1 MLRSVTKLI
10 FAFSFIIAQWSSD
23 SSQNTLIESAR
34 QSQLSPLVEV
44 AVDGST
50 YIAWGDRRNTPSY
63 DYRIKRLD
71 FSGNIFESYTLSNQH
86 SSSAAG
92 NLKAL
97 ESDSEHGVFVLWE
110 QITNN
115 RDELRLQH
123 INSTLDVNGLV
134 FDDNGLVLSG
144 FECDRK
150 NGSLAVIDR
159 DNAIVS
165 FTTSSCAGN
174 NATDYGNAYVQKIS
188 SGAKAWG
195 NNGKLAAPRNTN
207 GNDVLDTKVVA
218 GPLGGAFILFSQN
231 TTSDNS
237 LRINYVD
244 AQGNF
249 TEGLSYPSGLG
260 LGNLYNKNNWEMDAA
275 FDGMVGLYV
284 VWRNSSNKIVLQHIN
299 LINNSLALTHVSPV
313 EVFSSTASY
322 VYPKI
327 AVPNSITKDRGVF
340 IAFYDYDTLANK
352 YGLFAKY
359 MNRNHGGLGN
369 LFTVST
375 NAASLNPT
383 ARQLHDLDVTLFD
396 REAFVT
402 WIGKEG
408 DLLTRK
414 IFVNTSGQIDSTTP
428 EIIVHDKSGV
438 AGRGTP
444 GAYSASHDRIGG
456 LTVAWQQDR
465 GNNLSS
471 DIFAQQLGNGAVLGV
486 NGNLLADIDDAQI
499 IEDQDFSVVFDFN
512 LITPLRPFINLL
524 PVLSDSTVTTSIL
537 ADTLSIDFPDDWN
550 GALMVN
556 LIADWIDLPLLSSNM
571 PTASILADTLSI
583 DLNDTTRFTI
593 NVAPTQDPPQAFEWA
608 SAAVDSINITQL
620 NTLDSYTLEWTESAD
635 VDKDTIDYIIYATI
649 GQYPSEEVDDTTG
662 LSYPILYQEIAE
674 EAFRNAPG
682 NNATIRFSVWAHDG
696 TDSLKIGGEDR
707 VLYVNRYEYLDVE
720 DNTIPSDFALHVNY
734 PNPFNPT
741 TQIRFD
747 LPYKIDVSIFIYNI
761 LGQKVKVF
769 SLPNSPGGT
778 HTITWNATNQIGQPL
793 SAGVYLY
800 QMISED
806 FVKTRKMILLK

>member
-1 MLRSVTKLI
+1 MLRNVTKLT
-10 FAFSFIIAQWSSD
+10 FAISFVFTQWSRD
-23 SSQNTLIESAR
+23 SSQNTLIESAIQI
-34 QSQLSPLVEV
+34 QSTPLVQV
-44 AVDGST
+44 ALDGST
-50 YIAWGDRRNTPSY
+50 YIAWGDRRNTPFY

-71 FSGNIFESYTLSNQH
+71 FSGNVFESYTLSNQH

-92 NLKAL
+92 NLEAL
-97 ESDSEHGVFVLWE
+97 ESDTEQGVFILWE

-123 INSTLDVNGLV
+123 VNSTLNANGMV
-134 FDDNGLVLSG
+134 FNDNGLTLSD

-165 FTTSSCAGN
+165 FTTSSCAGS
-174 NATDYGNAYVQKIS
+174 NATDYGNAYVQKITLGS
-188 SGAKAWG
+188 RAWG
-195 NNGKLAAPRNTN
+195 SDGKLAAPRNTN
-207 GNDVLDTKVVA
+207 GNDVLDTKA
-218 GPLGGAFILFSQN
+218 IPGPQGGAFIIFSQN

-237 LRINYVD
+237 LRINFVD

-275 FDGMVGLYV
+275 FDGMVGVYV

-299 LINNSLALTHVSPV
+299 LINNSLELTHVSPV

-327 AVPNSITKDRGVF
+327 AVPNSLTKDRGVF
-340 IAFYDYDTLANK
+340 IAFYDYDMSANK

-359 MNRNHGGLGN
+359 MDKSDGALGN

-375 NAASLNPT
+375 NASSPNPT

-396 REAFVT
+396 KEAFVT

-428 EIIVHDKSGV
+428 ETIVHDKSGV
-438 AGRGTP
+438 AGRSTP

-456 LTVAWQQDR
+456 LTVTWQQDR

-486 NGNLLADIDDAQI
+486 NGNLLADINDAQI

-512 LITPLRPFINLL
+512 LTTPLRPFINLL
-524 PVLSDSTVTTSIL
+524 TVLSDNTVTASIL
-537 ADTLSIDFPDDWN
+537 VDTLSIDFPDDWN
-550 GALMVN
+550 GDLMVD
-556 LIADWIDLPLLSSNM
+556 LIADWIDLPL
-571 PTASILADTLSI
+571 P
-583 DLNDTTRFTI
+583 NDTTRFTI
-593 NVAPTQDPPQAFEWA
+593 NVSPTQDPPRAFEWVSA
-608 SAAVDSINITQL
+608 SVDSINITQL
-620 NTLDSYTLEWTESAD
+620 NILDNFTLEWTESAD
-635 VDKDTIDYIIYATI
+635 VDQDTIDYIVYANV
-649 GQYPSEEVDDTTG
+649 GQYSKEEIYDTTG
-662 LSYPILYQEIAE
+662 LSYPIPYQDIAE
-674 EAFRNAPG
+674 EAFRDVPG
-682 NNATIRFSVWAHDG
+682 NNATIRFSVWAYDG
-696 TDSLKIGGEDR
+696 TDSLKISGDDR
-707 VLYVNRYEYLDVE
+707 VLYVNRYEYLKLE
-720 DNTIPSDFALHVNY
+720 ENGIPSSFALHDNY
-734 PNPFNPT
+734 PNPFNPK
-741 TQIRFD
+741 TQIRFN
-747 LPYKIDVSIFIYNI
+747 LPQRNNVNITIYNM

-769 SLPNSPGGT
+769 SMINTPAGT
-778 HTITWNATNQIGQPL
+778 HSITWNAANQNGQPL

-800 QMISED
+800 QMISKD
-806 FVKTRKMILLK
+806 FVQTRKMVLLK

>member
-1 MLRSVTKLI
+1 MFKNVVKLSVAI
-10 FAFSFIIAQWSSD
+10 SFVFAQWTSD
-23 SSQNTLIESAR
+23 STQNTLIESAL
-34 QSQLSPLVEV
+34 QSQLSPFVQV
-44 AVDGST
+44 AGDGTT
-50 YIAWGDRRNTPSY
+50 YIAWGDRRNTPNF

-71 FSGNIFESYTLSNQH
+71 FSGNVFESYTLSNQH

-92 NLKAL
+92 NLEAL
-97 ESDSEHGVFVLWE
+97 ESDTEHGVFVLWE

-123 INSTLDVNGLV
+123 VNSTLDANGTVFDNSGLV
-134 FDDNGLVLSG
+134 VSG

-165 FTTSSCAGN
+165 FTTSSCAGS
-174 NATDYGNAYVQKIS
+174 NATDYGNAYVQKIN
-188 SGAKAWG
+188 SGTKDWG
-195 NNGKLAAPRNTN
+195 GNGILAAPRNTN
-207 GNDVLDTKVVA
+207 GNNVLDTKA
-218 GPLGGAFILFSQN
+218 IPGPQGGAFILFSQN

-237 LRINYVD
+237 LRINFVD

-249 TEGLSYPSGLG
+249 TEGLSYPSGIG

-275 FDGMVGLYV
+275 FDGMVGVYV
-284 VWRNSSNKIVLQHIN
+284 VWRNSSNKMVLQHIN
-299 LINNSLALTHVSPV
+299 LINNRLMLTHVSPV
-313 EVFSSTASY
+313 EVFPSTASY

-327 AVPNSITKDRGVF
+327 AVPNSLTKDRGLF
-340 IAFYDYDTLANK
+340 IAFYDYDTSANK

-359 MNRNHGGLGN
+359 LDKADGTLSN

-375 NAASLNPT
+375 NASSLNPA

-396 REAFVT
+396 KEAFVT

-428 EIIVHDKSGV
+428 ETIVHDKSGV
-438 AGRGTP
+438 AGRSTP

-456 LTVAWQQDR
+456 LTVTWQQDR

-471 DIFAQQLGNGAVLGV
+471 DIFAQQLSNEAVLGV

-512 LITPLRPFINLL
+512 LSPALRPFISLL
-524 PVLSDSTVTTSIL
+524 PVLSDSAVTASIL
-537 ADTLSIDFPDDWN
+537 ADTLSIDFPNDWN
-550 GALMVN
+550 GDLMVD
-556 LIADWIDLPLLSSNM
+556 LIGDWIDLSLP
-571 PTASILADTLSI
+571 
-583 DLNDTTRFTI
+583 NDTTRFTI
-593 NVAPTQDPPQAFEWA
+593 SVAPIQDPPRAFDWV
-608 SAAVDSINITQL
+608 SVSLDSINITQL
-620 NTLDSYTLEWTESAD
+620 NAQDNFLLEWTESAD
-635 VDKDTIDYIIYATI
+635 VDQDTIEYIVYAKV
-649 GQYPSEEVDDTTG
+649 GQYPLEEIYDTTS
-662 LSYPILYQEIAE
+662 LSYPIPYQDIAV
-674 EAFRNAPG
+674 EAFRNVPG
-682 NNATIRFSVWAHDG
+682 NNATIRFSVWAYDG
-696 TDSLKIGGEDR
+696 TDSLKINGEDR
-707 VLYVNRYEYLDVE
+707 VLYVNRYEYLQV
-720 DNTIPSDFALHVNY
+720 DNNGIPNAFALHGNY

-747 LPYKIDVSIFIYNI
+747 LPYRGNVNIHIYNM

-769 SLPNSPGGT
+769 SMPNTPPGR
-778 HTITWNATNQIGQPL
+778 HAITWNGTNQKGQAL

>member
-1 MLRSVTKLI
+1 MFKNVVKLSVAI
-10 FAFSFIIAQWSSD
+10 SFVFAQWTSD
-23 SSQNTLIESAR
+23 STQNTLIESAL
-34 QSQLSPLVEV
+34 QSQLSPFVQV
-44 AVDGST
+44 ASDGST
-50 YIAWGDRRNTPSY
+50 YIAWGDRRNTPNF

-71 FSGNIFESYTLSNQH
+71 FSGNVFESYTLSNQH

-92 NLKAL
+92 NLETL
-97 ESDSEHGVFVLWE
+97 ESDTEHGVFVLWE

-123 INSTLDVNGLV
+123 VNSTLDANGTVFDNSGLV
-134 FDDNGLVLSG
+134 VSG

-165 FTTSSCAGN
+165 FTTSSCAGS
-174 NATDYGNAYVQKIS
+174 NATDYGNAYVQKIN
-188 SGAKAWG
+188 SGTKDWG
-195 NNGKLAAPRNTN
+195 GNGILAAPRNTN
-207 GNDVLDTKVVA
+207 GNNVLDTKA
-218 GPLGGAFILFSQN
+218 IPGPQGGAFILFSQN

-237 LRINYVD
+237 LRINFVD

-249 TEGLSYPSGLG
+249 TEGLSYPSGIG

-275 FDGMVGLYV
+275 FDGMVGVYV
-284 VWRNSSNKIVLQHIN
+284 VWRNSSNKMVLQHIN
-299 LINNSLALTHVSPV
+299 LINNRLVLTHVSPV
-313 EVFSSTASY
+313 EVFPSTASY

-327 AVPNSITKDRGVF
+327 AVPNSLTKDRGLF
-340 IAFYDYDTLANK
+340 IAFYDYDTSANK

-359 MNRNHGGLGN
+359 LDKADGTLSN

-375 NAASLNPT
+375 NASSLNPA

-396 REAFVT
+396 KEAFVT

-428 EIIVHDKSGV
+428 ETIVHDKSGV
-438 AGRGTP
+438 AGRSTP
-444 GAYSASHDRIGG
+444 GAYNASHDRIGG
-456 LTVAWQQDR
+456 LTVTWQQDR

-471 DIFAQQLGNGAVLGV
+471 DIFAQQLSNEAVLGV

-512 LITPLRPFINLL
+512 LSPALRPFISLL
-524 PVLSDSTVTTSIL
+524 PVLSDSAVTASIL
-537 ADTLSIDFPDDWN
+537 ADTLSIDFPNDWN
-550 GALMVN
+550 GDLMVD
-556 LIADWIDLPLLSSNM
+556 LIGDWIDLSLP
-571 PTASILADTLSI
+571 
-583 DLNDTTRFTI
+583 NDTTRFTI
-593 NVAPTQDPPQAFEWA
+593 SVAPTQDPPRAFEWV
-608 SAAVDSINITQL
+608 SVSLDSINITQL
-620 NTLDSYTLEWTESAD
+620 NAQDNFLLEWTESAD
-635 VDKDTIDYIIYATI
+635 VDQDTIEYIVYAKV
-649 GQYPSEEVDDTTG
+649 GQYPLEEIYDTTS
-662 LSYPILYQEIAE
+662 LSYPIPYRDIAV
-674 EAFRNAPG
+674 EAFRNVPG
-682 NNATIRFSVWAHDG
+682 NNATIRFSVWAYDG
-696 TDSLKIGGEDR
+696 TDSLKINGEDR
-707 VLYVNRYEYLDVE
+707 VLYVNRYEYLQL
-720 DNTIPSDFALHVNY
+720 DNNGIPNAFALHGNY

-747 LPYKIDVSIFIYNI
+747 LPYRGNVNIHIYNM

-769 SLPNSPGGT
+769 SMPNTPPGR
-778 HTITWNATNQIGQPL
+778 HAITWNGTNQKGQAL

>member
-1 MLRSVTKLI
+1 MFKNVVKLSVAI
-10 FAFSFIIAQWSSD
+10 SFVFAQWTSD
-23 SSQNTLIESAR
+23 STQNTLIESAL
-34 QSQLSPLVEV
+34 QSQLSPFVQV
-44 AVDGST
+44 ASDGST
-50 YIAWGDRRNTPSY
+50 YIAWGDRRNTPNF

-71 FSGNIFESYTLSNQH
+71 FSGNVFESYTLSNQH

-92 NLKAL
+92 NLEAL
-97 ESDSEHGVFVLWE
+97 ESDTEHGVFVLWE

-123 INSTLDVNGLV
+123 VNSTLDANGTVFDNSGLV
-134 FDDNGLVLSG
+134 VSG

-165 FTTSSCAGN
+165 FTTSSCAGS
-174 NATDYGNAYVQKIS
+174 NATDYGNAYVQKIN
-188 SGAKAWG
+188 SGTKDWG
-195 NNGKLAAPRNTN
+195 GNGILAAPRNTN
-207 GNDVLDTKVVA
+207 GNNVLDTKA
-218 GPLGGAFILFSQN
+218 IPGPQGGAFILFSQN

-237 LRINYVD
+237 LRINFVD

-249 TEGLSYPSGLG
+249 TEGLSYPSGIG

-275 FDGMVGLYV
+275 FDGMVGVYV
-284 VWRNSSNKIVLQHIN
+284 VWRNSSNKMVLQHIN
-299 LINNSLALTHVSPV
+299 LINNRLVLTHVSPV
-313 EVFSSTASY
+313 EVFPSTASY

-327 AVPNSITKDRGVF
+327 AVPNSLTKDRGLF
-340 IAFYDYDTLANK
+340 IAFYDYDTSANK

-359 MNRNHGGLGN
+359 LDKADGTLSN
-369 LFTVST
+369 LFTVSA
-375 NAASLNPT
+375 NASSLNPA

-396 REAFVT
+396 KEAFVT

-438 AGRGTP
+438 AGRSTP
-444 GAYSASHDRIGG
+444 GAYNASHDRIGG
-456 LTVAWQQDR
+456 LTVTWQQDR

-471 DIFAQQLGNGAVLGV
+471 DIFAQQLSNEAVLGV
-486 NGNLLADIDDAQI
+486 NGNLLSDIDDAQI

-512 LITPLRPFINLL
+512 LSPALRPFISLL
-524 PVLSDSTVTTSIL
+524 PVLSDSAVTASIL
-537 ADTLSIDFPDDWN
+537 ADTLSIDFPNDWN
-550 GALMVN
+550 GDLMVD
-556 LIADWIDLPLLSSNM
+556 LIGDWIDLSLP
-571 PTASILADTLSI
+571 
-583 DLNDTTRFTI
+583 NDTTRFTI
-593 NVAPTQDPPQAFEWA
+593 SVAPTQDPPRAFEWV
-608 SAAVDSINITQL
+608 SVSLDSINITQL
-620 NTLDSYTLEWTESAD
+620 NAQDNFLLEWTESAD
-635 VDKDTIDYIIYATI
+635 VDQDTIEYIVYAKV
-649 GQYPSEEVDDTTG
+649 GQYSLEEIYDTTS
-662 LSYPILYQEIAE
+662 LSLPIPYRDIAV
-674 EAFRNAPG
+674 EAFRNVPG
-682 NNATIRFSVWAHDG
+682 NNATIRFSVWAYDG
-696 TDSLKIGGEDR
+696 TDSLKINGEDR
-707 VLYVNRYEYLDVE
+707 VLYVNRYEYLQVD
-720 DNTIPSDFALHVNY
+720 DNGIPNAFALHGNY

-747 LPYKIDVSIFIYNI
+747 LPYRSNVNIHIYNM

-769 SLPNSPGGT
+769 SMPNTPPGR
-778 HTITWNATNQIGQPL
+778 HAITWNGTNQKGQAL

>member
-1 MLRSVTKLI
+1 MFKNVVKLSVAI
-10 FAFSFIIAQWSSD
+10 SFVFAQWTSD
-23 SSQNTLIESAR
+23 STQNTLIESAL
-34 QSQLSPLVEV
+34 QSQLSPFVQV
-44 AVDGST
+44 ASDGST
-50 YIAWGDRRNTPSY
+50 YIAWGDRRNTPNF

-71 FSGNIFESYTLSNQH
+71 FSGNVFESYTLSNQH

-92 NLKAL
+92 NLEAL
-97 ESDSEHGVFVLWE
+97 ESDTEHGVFVLWE

-123 INSTLDVNGLV
+123 VNSTLDANGTVFDNSGLV
-134 FDDNGLVLSG
+134 VSG

-165 FTTSSCAGN
+165 FTTSSCAGS
-174 NATDYGNAYVQKIS
+174 NATDYGNAYVQKIN
-188 SGAKAWG
+188 SGTKDWG
-195 NNGKLAAPRNTN
+195 GNGILAAPRNTN
-207 GNDVLDTKVVA
+207 GNNVLDTKA
-218 GPLGGAFILFSQN
+218 IPGPQGGAFILFSQN

-237 LRINYVD
+237 LRINFVD

-249 TEGLSYPSGLG
+249 TEGLSYPSGIG

-275 FDGMVGLYV
+275 FDGMVGVYV
-284 VWRNSSNKIVLQHIN
+284 VWRNSSNKMVLQHIN
-299 LINNSLALTHVSPV
+299 LINNRLVLTHVSPV
-313 EVFSSTASY
+313 EVFPSTASY

-327 AVPNSITKDRGVF
+327 AVPNSLTKDRGLF
-340 IAFYDYDTLANK
+340 IAFYDYDTSANK

-359 MNRNHGGLGN
+359 LDKADGTLSN

-375 NAASLNPT
+375 NASSLNPA

-396 REAFVT
+396 KEAFVT

-428 EIIVHDKSGV
+428 ETIVHDKSGV
-438 AGRGTP
+438 AGRSTP
-444 GAYSASHDRIGG
+444 GAYNASHDRIGG
-456 LTVAWQQDR
+456 LTVTWQQDR

-471 DIFAQQLGNGAVLGV
+471 DIFAQQLSNEAVLGV

-512 LITPLRPFINLL
+512 LSPALRPFISLL
-524 PVLSDSTVTTSIL
+524 PVLSDSAVTASIL
-537 ADTLSIDFPDDWN
+537 ADTLSIDFPNDWN
-550 GALMVN
+550 GDLMVD
-556 LIADWIDLPLLSSNM
+556 LIGDWIDLSLP
-571 PTASILADTLSI
+571 
-583 DLNDTTRFTI
+583 NDTTRFTI
-593 NVAPTQDPPQAFEWA
+593 SVAPTQDPPRAFEWV
-608 SAAVDSINITQL
+608 SVSLDSINITQL
-620 NTLDSYTLEWTESAD
+620 NAQDNFLLEWTESAD
-635 VDKDTIDYIIYATI
+635 VDQDTIEYIVYAKV
-649 GQYPSEEVDDTTG
+649 GQYPLEEIYDTTS
-662 LSYPILYQEIAE
+662 LSLPIPYRDIAV
-674 EAFRNAPG
+674 EAFRNVPG
-682 NNATIRFSVWAHDG
+682 NNATIRFSVWAYDG
-696 TDSLKIGGEDR
+696 TDSLKINGEDR
-707 VLYVNRYEYLDVE
+707 VLYVNRYEYLQVD
-720 DNTIPSDFALHVNY
+720 DNGIPNAFALHGNY

-747 LPYKIDVSIFIYNI
+747 LPYRGNVNIHIYNM

-769 SLPNSPGGT
+769 SMPNTPPGR
-778 HTITWNATNQIGQPL
+778 HAITWNGTNQKGQAL

>member
-1 MLRSVTKLI
+1 MFKNVVKLSVAI
-10 FAFSFIIAQWSSD
+10 SFVFAQWTSD
-23 SSQNTLIESAR
+23 STQNTLIESAL
-34 QSQLSPLVEV
+34 QSQLSPFVQV
-44 AVDGST
+44 ASDGST
-50 YIAWGDRRNTPSY
+50 YIAWGDRRNNPNF

-71 FSGNIFESYTLSNQH
+71 FSGNVFESYTLSNQH

-92 NLKAL
+92 NLEAL
-97 ESDSEHGVFVLWE
+97 ESDTEHGVFVLWE

-123 INSTLDVNGLV
+123 VNSTLDANGTVFDNSGLV
-134 FDDNGLVLSG
+134 VSG

-165 FTTSSCAGN
+165 FTTSSCAGS
-174 NATDYGNAYVQKIS
+174 NATDYGNAYVQKIN
-188 SGAKAWG
+188 SGTKDWG
-195 NNGKLAAPRNTN
+195 GNGILAAPRNTN
-207 GNDVLDTKVVA
+207 GNNVLDTKA
-218 GPLGGAFILFSQN
+218 IPGPQGGAFILFSQN

-237 LRINYVD
+237 LRINFVD

-249 TEGLSYPSGLG
+249 TEGLSYPSGIG

-275 FDGMVGLYV
+275 FDGMVGVYV
-284 VWRNSSNKIVLQHIN
+284 VWRNSSNKMVLQHIN
-299 LINNSLALTHVSPV
+299 LINNRLVLTHVSPV
-313 EVFSSTASY
+313 EVFPSTASY

-327 AVPNSITKDRGVF
+327 AVPNSLTKDRGLF
-340 IAFYDYDTLANK
+340 IAFYDYDTSANK

-359 MNRNHGGLGN
+359 LDKADGTLSN
-369 LFTVST
+369 LFTVSA
-375 NAASLNPT
+375 NASSLNPA

-396 REAFVT
+396 KEAFVT
-402 WIGKEG
+402 WISKEG

-428 EIIVHDKSGV
+428 ETIVHDKSGV
-438 AGRGTP
+438 AGRSTP
-444 GAYSASHDRIGG
+444 GAYNASHDRIGG
-456 LTVAWQQDR
+456 LTVTWQQDR

-471 DIFAQQLGNGAVLGV
+471 DIFAQQLSNEAVLGV

-512 LITPLRPFINLL
+512 LSPALRPFISLL
-524 PVLSDSTVTTSIL
+524 PVLSDSAVTASIL
-537 ADTLSIDFPDDWN
+537 ADTLSIDFPNDWN
-550 GALMVN
+550 GDLMVD
-556 LIADWIDLPLLSSNM
+556 LIGDWIDLSLP
-571 PTASILADTLSI
+571 
-583 DLNDTTRFTI
+583 NDTTRFTI
-593 NVAPTQDPPQAFEWA
+593 SVAPTQDPPRAFEWV
-608 SAAVDSINITQL
+608 SVSLDSINITQL
-620 NTLDSYTLEWTESAD
+620 NAQDNFLLEWTESAD
-635 VDKDTIDYIIYATI
+635 VDQDTIEYIIYAKV
-649 GQYPSEEVDDTTG
+649 GQYPLEEIYDTTS
-662 LSYPILYQEIAE
+662 LSYPIPYRDIAV
-674 EAFRNAPG
+674 EAFRNVPG
-682 NNATIRFSVWAHDG
+682 NNATIRFSVWAYDG
-696 TDSLKIGGEDR
+696 TDSLKINGEDR
-707 VLYVNRYEYLDVE
+707 VLYVNRYEYLQVD
-720 DNTIPSDFALHVNY
+720 DNGIPNAFALHGNY

-747 LPYKIDVSIFIYNI
+747 LPYRGNVNIHIYNM

-769 SLPNSPGGT
+769 SMPNTPPGR
-778 HTITWNATNQIGQPL
+778 HAITWNGTNQKGQAL

>member
-1 MLRSVTKLI
+1 MFKNVVKLSVAI
-10 FAFSFIIAQWSSD
+10 SFVFAQWTSD
-23 SSQNTLIESAR
+23 STQNTLIESAL
-34 QSQLSPLVEV
+34 QSQLSPFVQV
-44 AVDGST
+44 ASDGST
-50 YIAWGDRRNTPSY
+50 YIAWGDRRNTPNF

-71 FSGNIFESYTLSNQH
+71 FSGNVFESYTLSNQH

-92 NLKAL
+92 NLEAL
-97 ESDSEHGVFVLWE
+97 ESDTEHGVFVLWE

-123 INSTLDVNGLV
+123 VNSTLDANGTVFDNSGLV
-134 FDDNGLVLSG
+134 VSG

-165 FTTSSCAGN
+165 FTTSSCAGS
-174 NATDYGNAYVQKIS
+174 NATDYGNAYVQKIN
-188 SGAKAWG
+188 SGTKDWG
-195 NNGKLAAPRNTN
+195 GNGILAASRNTN
-207 GNDVLDTKVVA
+207 GNNVLDTKA
-218 GPLGGAFILFSQN
+218 IPGPQGGAFILFSQN

-237 LRINYVD
+237 LRINFVD

-249 TEGLSYPSGLG
+249 SEGLSYPSGIG

-284 VWRNSSNKIVLQHIN
+284 VWRNSSNKMVLQHIN
-299 LINNSLALTHVSPV
+299 LINNRLVLTHVSPV
-313 EVFSSTASY
+313 EVFPSTASY

-327 AVPNSITKDRGVF
+327 AVPNSLTKDRGLF
-340 IAFYDYDTLANK
+340 IAFYDYDTSANK

-359 MNRNHGGLGN
+359 LDKADGTLSN

-375 NAASLNPT
+375 NASSLNPA

-396 REAFVT
+396 KEAFVT

-428 EIIVHDKSGV
+428 ETIVHDKSGV
-438 AGRGTP
+438 AGRSTP
-444 GAYSASHDRIGG
+444 GAYNSSHDRIGG
-456 LTVAWQQDR
+456 LTVTWQQDR

-471 DIFAQQLGNGAVLGV
+471 DIFAQQLSNEAVLGV

-512 LITPLRPFINLL
+512 LSPALRPFISLL
-524 PVLSDSTVTTSIL
+524 PVLSDSAVTASIL
-537 ADTLSIDFPDDWN
+537 ADTLSIDFPNDWN
-550 GALMVN
+550 GDLMVD
-556 LIADWIDLPLLSSNM
+556 LIGDWIDLSLP
-571 PTASILADTLSI
+571 
-583 DLNDTTRFTI
+583 NDTTRFTI
-593 NVAPTQDPPQAFEWA
+593 SVAPTQDPPRAFEWV
-608 SAAVDSINITQL
+608 SVSLDSINITQL
-620 NTLDSYTLEWTESAD
+620 NAQDNFLLEWTESAD
-635 VDKDTIDYIIYATI
+635 VDQDTIEYIVYAKV
-649 GQYPSEEVDDTTG
+649 GQYPFEEIYDTTS
-662 LSYPILYQEIAE
+662 LSYPIPYQDIAL
-674 EAFRNAPG
+674 EAFRNVPG
-682 NNATIRFSVWAHDG
+682 NNATIRFSVWAYDG
-696 TDSLKIGGEDR
+696 TDSLKINGEDR
-707 VLYVNRYEYLDVE
+707 VLYVNRYEYLQVD
-720 DNTIPSDFALHVNY
+720 DNGIPNAFALHGNY

-747 LPYKIDVSIFIYNI
+747 LPYRGNVNIHIYNM

-769 SLPNSPGGT
+769 SMPNTPPGR
-778 HTITWNATNQIGQPL
+778 HAITWNGTNQKGQAL

>member
-1 MLRSVTKLI
+1 MLRNVTKLT
-10 FAFSFIIAQWSSD
+10 FAISIVFTQWSSD
-23 SSQNTLIESAR
+23 SSQNTIIESAIQI
-34 QSQLSPLVEV
+34 QSTPLVQV
-44 AVDGST
+44 ALDGST
-50 YIAWGDRRNTPSY
+50 YIAWGDRRNTPIY

-71 FSGNIFESYTLSNQH
+71 FSGNVFESYTLSNQH

-92 NLKAL
+92 NLEAL
-97 ESDSEHGVFVLWE
+97 ESDTENGVFILWE

-123 INSTLDVNGLV
+123 VNSTLNANGMV
-134 FDDNGLVLSG
+134 FDDNGLKLSD

-165 FTTSSCAGN
+165 FTTSSCAGS
-174 NATDYGNAYVQKIS
+174 NATDYGNAYVQKINLGS
-188 SGAKAWG
+188 RAWG
-195 NNGKLAAPRNTN
+195 SVGKLAAPRNTN
-207 GNDVLDTKVVA
+207 GNDVLDTKA
-218 GPLGGAFILFSQN
+218 IPGPQGGAFILFSQN

-249 TEGLSYPSGLG
+249 TEGLNYPSGLG

-275 FDGMVGLYV
+275 FDGMVGVYV

-299 LINNSLALTHVSPV
+299 LINNSLVLTHVSPV

-327 AVPNSITKDRGVF
+327 AVPNSLTKDRGVF
-340 IAFYDYDTLANK
+340 IVFYDYDTSANK

-359 MNRNHGGLGN
+359 MDKSDGALGN

-375 NAASLNPT
+375 NASSLNPT

-396 REAFVT
+396 KEAFVT

-414 IFVNTSGQIDSTTP
+414 IFINTSGQIDSTTP
-428 EIIVHDKSGV
+428 ETIVHDKSGA
-438 AGRGTP
+438 AGRSTP

-456 LTVAWQQDR
+456 LTVTWQQDR

-486 NGNLLADIDDAQI
+486 NGNLLADINDAQI

-512 LITPLRPFINLL
+512 LTTPLRPFINLL
-524 PVLSDSTVTTSIL
+524 PVLSDNTVTASIL
-537 ADTLSIDFPDDWN
+537 ADTLSFDFPNDWN
-550 GALMVN
+550 GNLMVD
-556 LIADWIDLPLLSSNM
+556 LIADWIDLPL
-571 PTASILADTLSI
+571 P
-583 DLNDTTRFTI
+583 NDTTRFTI
-593 NVAPTQDPPQAFEWA
+593 NVTPTQDPPRAFEWLSA
-608 SAAVDSINITQL
+608 SVDSINITQQ
-620 NTLDSYTLEWTESAD
+620 NALDNFTLEWTESAD
-635 VDKDTIDYIIYATI
+635 VDQDTIEYIIYANV
-649 GQYPSEEVDDTTG
+649 GQYSKEEIYDTTG
-662 LSYPILYQEIAE
+662 LSYPLPYQDIAE
-674 EAFRNAPG
+674 EAFRNVPG

-696 TDSLKIGGEDR
+696 TDSLKISGDDR
-707 VLYVNRYEYLDVE
+707 VLYVNRYEYLE
-720 DNTIPSDFALHVNY
+720 LENNGIPSSFALHDNY
-734 PNPFNPT
+734 PNPFNPK

-747 LPYKIDVSIFIYNI
+747 LPQRNNVNINIYNM

-769 SLPNSPGGT
+769 SMINIPAGT
-778 HTITWNATNQIGQPL
+778 HAITWNAANQNGQPL
-793 SAGVYLY
+793 SAGVYIY
-800 QMISED
+800 QMISKD
-806 FVKTRKMILLK
+806 FVKTRKMVLLK

>member
-123 INSTLDVNGLV
+123 VNSTVDANGLV

-174 NATDYGNAYVQKIS
+174 NATNYGNAYVQKIS
-188 SGAKAWG
+188 AGAKQWG
-195 NNGKLAAPRNTN
+195 NDGKLAAPRNTN
-207 GNDVLDTKVVA
+207 GNDVLNTKVVA

-237 LRINYVD
+237 LRINFVD

-299 LINNSLALTHVSPV
+299 LINNSLVLTHQSPV

-327 AVPNSITKDRGVF
+327 GVPNSLTKDRGLF
-340 IAFYDYDTLANK
+340 IAFYDYDTSTNK

-359 MNRNHGGLGN
+359 LDKADGTLGN

-383 ARQLHDLDVTLFD
+383 ARQLHDLDVTLLD
-396 REAFVT
+396 KEAFVT

-428 EIIVHDKSGV
+428 ETIIHDKSGV
-438 AGRGTP
+438 VGRGTP
-444 GAYSASHDRIGG
+444 GAYSTSHDRIGG

-499 IEDQDFSVVFDFN
+499 IEDQDFSVVFDFS
-512 LITPLRPFINLL
+512 LMSVLRPFINLL
-524 PVLSDSTVTTSIL
+524 PVLSDSAVTASVI
-537 ADTLSIDFPDDWN
+537 ADTLLIDFPENWN
-550 GALMVN
+550 GDLMVDF
-556 LIADWIDLPLLSSNM
+556 IADWIDLPL
-571 PTASILADTLSI
+571 P
-583 DLNDTTRFTI
+583 NDTTRFTV
-593 NVAPTQDPPQAFEWA
+593 NVTPTQDPPQAFEWA

-620 NTLDSYTLEWTESAD
+620 NTLDRYTLEWSESAD

-662 LSYPILYQEIAE
+662 LSYPILYQDIAE
-674 EAFRNAPG
+674 EAFRDIPG
-682 NNATIRFSVWAHDG
+682 NNVTIRFSVWAHDG
-696 TDSLKIGGEDR
+696 IDSLKIGGEDR

-720 DNTIPSDFALHVNY
+720 DNTIPSDFALHGNY
-734 PNPFNPT
+734 PNPFNPA

-747 LPYKIDVSIFIYNI
+747 LPNKNDINIIIYNM
-761 LGQKVKVF
+761 LGQRVKVF
-769 SLPNSPGGT
+769 SMPNTPAGT
-778 HTITWNATNQIGQPL
+778 HTITWNATNQSGQPL

-806 FVKTRKMILLK
+806 FVQTRKMILLK

>member
-1 MLRSVTKLI
+1 MFKNVVKLSVAI
-10 FAFSFIIAQWSSD
+10 SFVFAQWTSD
-23 SSQNTLIESAR
+23 STQNTLIESAL
-34 QSQLSPLVEV
+34 QSQLSPFVQV
-44 AVDGST
+44 ASDGST
-50 YIAWGDRRNTPSY
+50 YIAWGDRRNTPNF

-71 FSGNIFESYTLSNQH
+71 FSGNVFESYTLSNQH

-92 NLKAL
+92 NLEAL
-97 ESDSEHGVFVLWE
+97 ESDTEHGVFVLWE

-123 INSTLDVNGLV
+123 VNSTLDANGTVFDNSGLV
-134 FDDNGLVLSG
+134 VSG

-165 FTTSSCAGN
+165 FTTSSCAGS
-174 NATDYGNAYVQKIS
+174 NATEYGNAYVQKIN
-188 SGAKAWG
+188 SGTKDWG
-195 NNGKLAAPRNTN
+195 GNGILAASRNTN
-207 GNDVLDTKVVA
+207 GNNVLDTKA
-218 GPLGGAFILFSQN
+218 IPGPQGGAFILFSQN

-237 LRINYVD
+237 LRINFVD

-249 TEGLSYPSGLG
+249 TEGLSYPSGIG

-275 FDGMVGLYV
+275 FDGMVGVYV
-284 VWRNSSNKIVLQHIN
+284 VWRNSSNKMVLQHIN
-299 LINNSLALTHVSPV
+299 LINNRLMLTHVSPV
-313 EVFSSTASY
+313 EVFPSTASY

-327 AVPNSITKDRGVF
+327 AVPNSLTKDRGLF
-340 IAFYDYDTLANK
+340 IAFYDYDTSANK

-359 MNRNHGGLGN
+359 LDKADGTLSN

-375 NAASLNPT
+375 NASSLNPA

-396 REAFVT
+396 KEAFVT

-428 EIIVHDKSGV
+428 ETIVHDKSGV
-438 AGRGTP
+438 AGRSTP

-456 LTVAWQQDR
+456 LTVTWQQDR

-471 DIFAQQLGNGAVLGV
+471 DIFAQQLSNEAVLGV

-512 LITPLRPFINLL
+512 LSPALRPFISLL
-524 PVLSDSTVTTSIL
+524 PVLSDSAVTASIL
-537 ADTLSIDFPDDWN
+537 ADTLSIDFPNDWN
-550 GALMVN
+550 GDLMVD
-556 LIADWIDLPLLSSNM
+556 LIGDWIDLSLP
-571 PTASILADTLSI
+571 
-583 DLNDTTRFTI
+583 NDTTRFTI
-593 NVAPTQDPPQAFEWA
+593 SVAPIQDPPRAFDWV
-608 SAAVDSINITQL
+608 SVSLDSINITQL
-620 NTLDSYTLEWTESAD
+620 NAQDNFLLEWTESAD
-635 VDKDTIDYIIYATI
+635 VDQDTIEYIVYAKV
-649 GQYPSEEVDDTTG
+649 GQYPLEEIYDTTS
-662 LSYPILYQEIAE
+662 LSYPIPYQDIAV
-674 EAFRNAPG
+674 EAFRNVPG
-682 NNATIRFSVWAHDG
+682 NNATIRFSVWAYDG
-696 TDSLKIGGEDR
+696 IDSLKINGEDR
-707 VLYVNRYEYLDVE
+707 VLYVNRYEYLQL
-720 DNTIPSDFALHVNY
+720 DNNGIPNAFALHGNY

-747 LPYKIDVSIFIYNI
+747 LPYKGNVNIHIYNM

-769 SLPNSPGGT
+769 SMPNTPPGR
-778 HTITWNATNQIGQPL
+778 HAITWNGTNQKGQAL

>member
-1 MLRSVTKLI
+1 MLRNVTKLT
-10 FAFSFIIAQWSSD
+10 FAISFVFTQWSRD
-23 SSQNTLIESAR
+23 SSQNTLIESAIQI
-34 QSQLSPLVEV
+34 QSTPLVQV
-44 AVDGST
+44 ALDGST
-50 YIAWGDRRNTPSY
+50 YIAWGDRRNTPFY

-71 FSGNIFESYTLSNQH
+71 FSGNVFESYTLSNQH

-92 NLKAL
+92 NLEAL
-97 ESDSEHGVFVLWE
+97 ESDTEQGVFILWE

-123 INSTLDVNGLV
+123 VNSTLNANGMV
-134 FDDNGLVLSG
+134 FNDNGLTLSD

-165 FTTSSCAGN
+165 FTTSSCAGS
-174 NATDYGNAYVQKIS
+174 NATDYGNAYVQKITLGS
-188 SGAKAWG
+188 RAWG
-195 NNGKLAAPRNTN
+195 SDGKLAAPRNTN
-207 GNDVLDTKVVA
+207 GNDVLDTKA
-218 GPLGGAFILFSQN
+218 IPGPQGGAFIIFSQN

-237 LRINYVD
+237 LRINFVD

-275 FDGMVGLYV
+275 FDGMVGVYV

-299 LINNSLALTHVSPV
+299 LINNSLVLTHVSPV

-327 AVPNSITKDRGVF
+327 AVPNSLTKDRGLF
-340 IAFYDYDTLANK
+340 IAFYDYDTSANK

-359 MNRNHGGLGN
+359 MDKSDGALGN

-375 NAASLNPT
+375 NASSPNPT

-396 REAFVT
+396 KEAFVT

-428 EIIVHDKSGV
+428 ETIVHDKSGV
-438 AGRGTP
+438 AGRSTP

-456 LTVAWQQDR
+456 LTVTWQQDR

-486 NGNLLADIDDAQI
+486 NGNLLADINDAQI

-512 LITPLRPFINLL
+512 LTTPLRPFINLL
-524 PVLSDSTVTTSIL
+524 PVLSDNTVTASIL
-537 ADTLSIDFPDDWN
+537 VDTLSIDFPDDWN
-550 GALMVN
+550 GDLMVD
-556 LIADWIDLPLLSSNM
+556 LIADWIDLPL
-571 PTASILADTLSI
+571 P
-583 DLNDTTRFTI
+583 NDTTRFTI
-593 NVAPTQDPPQAFEWA
+593 NVSPTQDPPRAFEWVSA
-608 SAAVDSINITQL
+608 SVDSINITQL
-620 NTLDSYTLEWTESAD
+620 NALDNFTLKWTESAD
-635 VDKDTIDYIIYATI
+635 VDQDTIDYIVYANV
-649 GQYPSEEVDDTTG
+649 GQYSKEEIYDTTG
-662 LSYPILYQEIAE
+662 LSYPIPYQDIAE
-674 EAFRNAPG
+674 EAFRDVPG
-682 NNATIRFSVWAHDG
+682 NNATIRFSVWAYDG
-696 TDSLKIGGEDR
+696 TDSLKISGDDR
-707 VLYVNRYEYLDVE
+707 VLYVNRYEYLKLE
-720 DNTIPSDFALHVNY
+720 ENGIPSSFALHDNY
-734 PNPFNPT
+734 PNPFNPK
-741 TQIRFD
+741 TQIRFN
-747 LPYKIDVSIFIYNI
+747 LPQRNNVNIIIYNM

-769 SLPNSPGGT
+769 SMINTPAGT
-778 HTITWNATNQIGQPL
+778 HSITWNAANQNGQPL

-800 QMISED
+800 QMISKD
-806 FVKTRKMILLK
+806 FVQTRKMVLLK

>member
-1 MLRSVTKLI
+1 MFKNVVKLSVAI
-10 FAFSFIIAQWSSD
+10 SFVFAQWTSD
-23 SSQNTLIESAR
+23 STQNTLIESAL
-34 QSQLSPLVEV
+34 QSQLSPFVQV
-44 AVDGST
+44 ASDGST
-50 YIAWGDRRNTPSY
+50 YIAWGDRRNTPNF

-71 FSGNIFESYTLSNQH
+71 FSGNVFESYTLSNQH

-92 NLKAL
+92 NLEAL
-97 ESDSEHGVFVLWE
+97 ESDTEHGVFVLWE

-123 INSTLDVNGLV
+123 VNSTLDANGTVFDNSGLV
-134 FDDNGLVLSG
+134 VSG

-165 FTTSSCAGN
+165 FTTSSCAGS
-174 NATDYGNAYVQKIS
+174 NATDYGNAYVQKIN
-188 SGAKAWG
+188 SGTKDWG
-195 NNGKLAAPRNTN
+195 GNGILAAPRNTN
-207 GNDVLDTKVVA
+207 GNNVLDTKA
-218 GPLGGAFILFSQN
+218 IPGPQGGAFILFSQN

-237 LRINYVD
+237 LRINFVD

-249 TEGLSYPSGLG
+249 TEGLSYPSGIG

-275 FDGMVGLYV
+275 FDGMVGVYV
-284 VWRNSSNKIVLQHIN
+284 VWRNSSNKMVLQHIN
-299 LINNSLALTHVSPV
+299 LINNRLVLTHVSPV
-313 EVFSSTASY
+313 EVFPSTASY

-327 AVPNSITKDRGVF
+327 AVPNSLTKDRGLF
-340 IAFYDYDTLANK
+340 IAFYDYDTSANK

-359 MNRNHGGLGN
+359 LDKADGTLSN
-369 LFTVST
+369 LFTVSA
-375 NAASLNPT
+375 NASSLNPA

-396 REAFVT
+396 KEAFVT

-438 AGRGTP
+438 AGRSTP
-444 GAYSASHDRIGG
+444 GAYNASHDRIGG
-456 LTVAWQQDR
+456 LTVTWQQDR

-471 DIFAQQLGNGAVLGV
+471 DIFAQQLSNEAVLGV

-512 LITPLRPFINLL
+512 LSPALRPFISLL
-524 PVLSDSTVTTSIL
+524 PVLSDSAVTASIL
-537 ADTLSIDFPDDWN
+537 ADTLSIDFPNDWN
-550 GALMVN
+550 GDLMVD
-556 LIADWIDLPLLSSNM
+556 LIGDWIDLSLP
-571 PTASILADTLSI
+571 
-583 DLNDTTRFTI
+583 NDTTRFTI
-593 NVAPTQDPPQAFEWA
+593 SVAPTQDPPRAFEWV
-608 SAAVDSINITQL
+608 SVSLDSINITQL
-620 NTLDSYTLEWTESAD
+620 NAQDNFLLEWTESAD
-635 VDKDTIDYIIYATI
+635 VDQDTIEYIVYAKV
-649 GQYPSEEVDDTTG
+649 GQYPLEEIYDTTS
-662 LSYPILYQEIAE
+662 LSYPIPYQDIAV
-674 EAFRNAPG
+674 EAFRNVPG
-682 NNATIRFSVWAHDG
+682 NNATIRFSVWAYDG
-696 TDSLKIGGEDR
+696 TDSLKINGEDR
-707 VLYVNRYEYLDVE
+707 VLYVNRYEYLQVD
-720 DNTIPSDFALHVNY
+720 DNGIPNAFALHGNY

-747 LPYKIDVSIFIYNI
+747 LPYRSNVNIHIYNM

-769 SLPNSPGGT
+769 SMPNTPHGR
-778 HTITWNATNQIGQPL
+778 HAITWNGTNQKGQAL

>member
-1 MLRSVTKLI
+1 MLRNVTKLT
-10 FAFSFIIAQWSSD
+10 FAISFVFTQWSRD
-23 SSQNTLIESAR
+23 SSQNTLIESAIQI
-34 QSQLSPLVEV
+34 QSTPLVQV
-44 AVDGST
+44 ALDGST
-50 YIAWGDRRNTPSY
+50 YIAWGDRRNTPFY

-71 FSGNIFESYTLSNQH
+71 FSGNVFESYTLSNQH

-92 NLKAL
+92 NLEAL
-97 ESDSEHGVFVLWE
+97 ESDTEQGVFILWE

-123 INSTLDVNGLV
+123 VNSTLNANGMV
-134 FDDNGLVLSG
+134 FNDNGLTLSD

-165 FTTSSCAGN
+165 FTTSSCAGS
-174 NATDYGNAYVQKIS
+174 NATDYGNAYVQKITLGS
-188 SGAKAWG
+188 RAWG
-195 NNGKLAAPRNTN
+195 SDGKLAAPRNTN
-207 GNDVLDTKVVA
+207 GNDVLDTKA
-218 GPLGGAFILFSQN
+218 IPGPQGGAFIIFSQN

-237 LRINYVD
+237 LRINFVD

-275 FDGMVGLYV
+275 FDGMVGVYV

-299 LINNSLALTHVSPV
+299 LINNSLELTHVSPV

-327 AVPNSITKDRGVF
+327 AVPNSLTKDRGVF
-340 IAFYDYDTLANK
+340 IAFYDYDTSANK

-359 MNRNHGGLGN
+359 MDKSDGALGN

-375 NAASLNPT
+375 NASSLNPT

-396 REAFVT
+396 KEAFVT

-428 EIIVHDKSGV
+428 ETIVHDKSGI
-438 AGRGTP
+438 AGRSTP

-456 LTVAWQQDR
+456 LIVTWQQDR

-486 NGNLLADIDDAQI
+486 NGNLLADINDAQI

-512 LITPLRPFINLL
+512 LTTPLRPFINLL
-524 PVLSDSTVTTSIL
+524 PVLSDNTVTASIL

-550 GALMVN
+550 GN
-556 LIADWIDLPLLSSNM
+556 LVVDLTADWIDLPL
-571 PTASILADTLSI
+571 P
-583 DLNDTTRFTI
+583 NDTTRFTI
-593 NVAPTQDPPQAFEWA
+593 NVSPTQDPPRAFEWVSA
-608 SAAVDSINITQL
+608 SVDSINITQL
-620 NTLDSYTLEWTESAD
+620 NALDNFTLKWTESAN
-635 VDKDTIDYIIYATI
+635 VDQDTIDYIVYANV
-649 GQYPSEEVDDTTG
+649 GQYSKEEIYDTTG
-662 LSYPILYQEIAE
+662 LSYPIPYQDIAE
-674 EAFRNAPG
+674 EAFRDVPG
-682 NNATIRFSVWAHDG
+682 NNATIRFSVWAYDG
-696 TDSLKIGGEDR
+696 TDSLKISGDDR
-707 VLYVNRYEYLDVE
+707 VLYVNRYEYLE
-720 DNTIPSDFALHVNY
+720 LKENGIPSSFALHDNY
-734 PNPFNPT
+734 PNPFNPK
-741 TQIRFD
+741 TQIRFN
-747 LPYKIDVSIFIYNI
+747 LPQRNNVNITIYNM

-769 SLPNSPGGT
+769 SMINTPAGT
-778 HTITWNATNQIGQPL
+778 HSITWNAANQNGQPL

-800 QMISED
+800 QMISKD
-806 FVKTRKMILLK
+806 FVQTRKMVLLK

>member
-1 MLRSVTKLI
+1 MFKNVVKLSVAI
-10 FAFSFIIAQWSSD
+10 SFVFAQWTSD
-23 SSQNTLIESAR
+23 STQNTLIESAL
-34 QSQLSPLVEV
+34 QSQLSPFVQV
-44 AVDGST
+44 ASDGST
-50 YIAWGDRRNTPSY
+50 YIAWGDRRNNPNF

-71 FSGNIFESYTLSNQH
+71 FSGNVFESYTLSNQH

-92 NLKAL
+92 NLEAL
-97 ESDSEHGVFVLWE
+97 ESDTEHGVFVLWE

-123 INSTLDVNGLV
+123 VNSTLDANGTVFDNSGLV
-134 FDDNGLVLSG
+134 VSG

-165 FTTSSCAGN
+165 FTTSSCAGS
-174 NATDYGNAYVQKIS
+174 NATDYGNAYVQKIN
-188 SGAKAWG
+188 SGTKDWG
-195 NNGKLAAPRNTN
+195 GNGILAAPRNTN
-207 GNDVLDTKVVA
+207 GNNVLDTKA
-218 GPLGGAFILFSQN
+218 IPGPQGGAFILFSQN

-237 LRINYVD
+237 LRINFVD

-249 TEGLSYPSGLG
+249 TEGLSYPSGIG

-275 FDGMVGLYV
+275 FDGMVGVYV
-284 VWRNSSNKIVLQHIN
+284 VWRNSSNKMVLQHIN
-299 LINNSLALTHVSPV
+299 LINNRLVLTHVSPV
-313 EVFSSTASY
+313 EVFPSTASY

-327 AVPNSITKDRGVF
+327 AVPNSLTKDRGLF
-340 IAFYDYDTLANK
+340 IAFYDYDTSANK

-359 MNRNHGGLGN
+359 LDKADGTLSN
-369 LFTVST
+369 LFTVSA
-375 NAASLNPT
+375 NASSLNPA

-396 REAFVT
+396 KEAFVT
-402 WIGKEG
+402 WISKEG

-438 AGRGTP
+438 VGRSTP

-456 LTVAWQQDR
+456 LTVTWQQDR

-471 DIFAQQLGNGAVLGV
+471 DIFAQQLSNEAVLGV

-512 LITPLRPFINLL
+512 LSPALRPFISLL
-524 PVLSDSTVTTSIL
+524 PVLSDSAVTASIL
-537 ADTLSIDFPDDWN
+537 ADTLSIDFPNDWN
-550 GALMVN
+550 GDLMVD
-556 LIADWIDLPLLSSNM
+556 LIGDWIDLSLP
-571 PTASILADTLSI
+571 
-583 DLNDTTRFTI
+583 NDTTRFTI
-593 NVAPTQDPPQAFEWA
+593 SVAPTQDPPRAFEWV
-608 SAAVDSINITQL
+608 SVSLDSINITQL
-620 NTLDSYTLEWTESAD
+620 NAQDNFLLEWTESAD
-635 VDKDTIDYIIYATI
+635 VDQDTIEYIIYAKV
-649 GQYPSEEVDDTTG
+649 GQYPLEEIYDTTS
-662 LSYPILYQEIAE
+662 LSYPIPYRDIAV
-674 EAFRNAPG
+674 EAFRNVPG
-682 NNATIRFSVWAHDG
+682 NNATIRFSVWAYDG
-696 TDSLKIGGEDR
+696 TDSLKINGEDR
-707 VLYVNRYEYLDVE
+707 VLYVNRYEYLQVD
-720 DNTIPSDFALHVNY
+720 DNGIPNAFALHGNY

-747 LPYKIDVSIFIYNI
+747 LPYRGNVNIHIYNM

-769 SLPNSPGGT
+769 SMPNTPPGR
-778 HTITWNATNQIGQPL
+778 HAITWNGTNQKGQAL

>member
-1 MLRSVTKLI
+1 MFKNVVKLSVAI
-10 FAFSFIIAQWSSD
+10 SFVFAQWTSD
-23 SSQNTLIESAR
+23 STQNTLIESAL
-34 QSQLSPLVEV
+34 QSQLSPFVQV
-44 AVDGST
+44 ASDGST
-50 YIAWGDRRNTPSY
+50 YIAWGDRRNTPNF

-71 FSGNIFESYTLSNQH
+71 FSGNVFESYTLSNQH

-92 NLKAL
+92 NLEAL
-97 ESDSEHGVFVLWE
+97 ESDTEHGVFVLWE

-123 INSTLDVNGLV
+123 VNSTLDANGTVFDNSGLV
-134 FDDNGLVLSG
+134 VSG

-165 FTTSSCAGN
+165 FTTSSCAGS
-174 NATDYGNAYVQKIS
+174 NATDYGNAYVQKIN
-188 SGAKAWG
+188 SGTKDWG
-195 NNGKLAAPRNTN
+195 GNGILAAPRNTN
-207 GNDVLDTKVVA
+207 GNNVLDTKA
-218 GPLGGAFILFSQN
+218 IPGPQGGAFILFSQN

-237 LRINYVD
+237 LRINFVD

-249 TEGLSYPSGLG
+249 TEGLSYPSGIG

-275 FDGMVGLYV
+275 FDGMVGVYV
-284 VWRNSSNKIVLQHIN
+284 VWRNSSNKMVLQHIN
-299 LINNSLALTHVSPV
+299 LINNRLVLTHVSPV
-313 EVFSSTASY
+313 EVFPSTASY

-327 AVPNSITKDRGVF
+327 AVPNSLTKDRGLF
-340 IAFYDYDTLANK
+340 IAFYDYDTSANK

-359 MNRNHGGLGN
+359 LDKADGTLSN
-369 LFTVST
+369 LFTVSA
-375 NAASLNPT
+375 NASSLNPA

-396 REAFVT
+396 KEAFVT
-402 WIGKEG
+402 WISKEG

-438 AGRGTP
+438 VGRSTP

-456 LTVAWQQDR
+456 LTVTWQQDR

-471 DIFAQQLGNGAVLGV
+471 DIFAQQLSNEAVLGV
-486 NGNLLADIDDAQI
+486 NGNLLSDIDDAQI

-512 LITPLRPFINLL
+512 LSSALRPFISLL
-524 PVLSDSTVTTSIL
+524 PVLSDSAVTASIL
-537 ADTLSIDFPDDWN
+537 ADTLSIDFPNDWN
-550 GALMVN
+550 GDLMVD
-556 LIADWIDLPLLSSNM
+556 LIGDWIDLSLP
-571 PTASILADTLSI
+571 
-583 DLNDTTRFTI
+583 NDTTRFTI
-593 NVAPTQDPPQAFEWA
+593 SVAPTQDPPRAFEWV
-608 SAAVDSINITQL
+608 SVSLDSINITQL
-620 NTLDSYTLEWTESAD
+620 NAQDNFLLEWTESAD
-635 VDKDTIDYIIYATI
+635 VDQDTIEYIVYAKV
-649 GQYPSEEVDDTTG
+649 GQYPLEEIYDTRS
-662 LSYPILYQEIAE
+662 LSYPIPYQDIAV
-674 EAFRNAPG
+674 EAFRNVPG
-682 NNATIRFSVWAHDG
+682 NNATIRFSVWAYDG
-696 TDSLKIGGEDR
+696 TDSLKINGEDR
-707 VLYVNRYEYLDVE
+707 VLYVNRYEYLQVD
-720 DNTIPSDFALHVNY
+720 DNGIPNAFALHGNY

-747 LPYKIDVSIFIYNI
+747 LPYRGNVNIHIYNM

-769 SLPNSPGGT
+769 SMPNTPPGR
-778 HTITWNATNQIGQPL
+778 HAITWNGTNQKGQAL

>member
-1 MLRSVTKLI
+1 MFKNVAKLTVAI
-10 FAFSFIIAQWSSD
+10 SFVFAQWTSD
-23 SSQNTLIESAR
+23 STQNTLIESAL
-34 QSQLSPLVEV
+34 QSQLSPFVQV
-44 AVDGST
+44 ASDGST
-50 YIAWGDRRNTPSY
+50 YIAWGDRRNTPNF

-71 FSGNIFESYTLSNQH
+71 FSGNVFESYTLSNQH

-92 NLKAL
+92 NLEAL
-97 ESDSEHGVFVLWE
+97 ESDTEHGVFVLWE

-123 INSTLDVNGLV
+123 VNSTLDANGTVFDNSGLV
-134 FDDNGLVLSG
+134 VSG

-165 FTTSSCAGN
+165 FTTSSCAGS
-174 NATDYGNAYVQKIS
+174 NATDYGNAYVQKIN
-188 SGAKAWG
+188 SGTKDWG
-195 NNGKLAAPRNTN
+195 GNGILAASRNTN
-207 GNDVLDTKVVA
+207 GNNVLDTKA
-218 GPLGGAFILFSQN
+218 IPGPQGGAFILFSQN
-231 TTSDNS
+231 TTSENS
-237 LRINYVD
+237 LRINFVD

-249 TEGLSYPSGLG
+249 SEGLSYPSGIG
-260 LGNLYNKNNWEMDAA
+260 LGNLYNKNNWEIDAA
-275 FDGMVGLYV
+275 FDGMVGVYV
-284 VWRNSSNKIVLQHIN
+284 VWRNSSNKVVLQHIN
-299 LINNSLALTHVSPV
+299 LINNSLVLTHVSPV

-327 AVPNSITKDRGVF
+327 AVPNSLTKDRGLFV
-340 IAFYDYDTLANK
+340 AFYDYDTSANK

-359 MNRNHGGLGN
+359 LDKADGTLSN

-375 NAASLNPT
+375 NASSLNPA

-396 REAFVT
+396 KEAFVT

-428 EIIVHDKSGV
+428 ETIIHDKSGV
-438 AGRGTP
+438 AGRSTP

-456 LTVAWQQDR
+456 LTVTWQQDR

-486 NGNLLADIDDAQI
+486 NGNLLADIDDVQI
-499 IEDQDFSVVFDFN
+499 VEDQDFSVVFDFN
-512 LITPLRPFINLL
+512 LSPALRPFISLL
-524 PVLSDSTVTTSIL
+524 PVLSDSAVTASIL
-537 ADTLSIDFPDDWN
+537 ADTLSIDFPNDWN
-550 GALMVN
+550 GDLMVD
-556 LIADWIDLPLLSSNM
+556 LIGDWIDLSLP
-571 PTASILADTLSI
+571 
-583 DLNDTTRFTI
+583 NDTTRFTI
-593 NVAPTQDPPQAFEWA
+593 SVAPTQDPPRAFEWV
-608 SAAVDSINITQL
+608 SVSLDSINITQL
-620 NTLDSYTLEWTESAD
+620 NAQDNFVLEWTESAD
-635 VDKDTIDYIIYATI
+635 VDQDTIEYIVYAKV
-649 GQYPSEEVDDTTG
+649 GQYPLEEIYDTTS
-662 LSYPILYQEIAE
+662 LSYPIPYRDIAE
-674 EAFRNAPG
+674 EAFRNVPG
-682 NNATIRFSVWAHDG
+682 NNATIRFSVWAYDG
-696 TDSLKIGGEDR
+696 TDSLKINGEDR
-707 VLYVNRYEYLDVE
+707 VLYVNRYEYLQVD
-720 DNTIPSDFALHVNY
+720 DNGIPNAFALHGNY

-747 LPYKIDVSIFIYNI
+747 LPYRGNVNIHIYNM

-769 SLPNSPGGT
+769 SMPNTPPGR
-778 HTITWNATNQIGQPL
+778 HAITWNGTNQKGQGL

>member
-1 MLRSVTKLI
+1 MLRNVTKLT
-10 FAFSFIIAQWSSD
+10 FAISFVFTQWSRD
-23 SSQNTLIESAR
+23 SSQNTLIESAIQI
-34 QSQLSPLVEV
+34 QSTPLVQV
-44 AVDGST
+44 ALDGST
-50 YIAWGDRRNTPSY
+50 YIAWGDRRNTPFY

-71 FSGNIFESYTLSNQH
+71 FSGNVFESYTLSNQH

-92 NLKAL
+92 NLEAL
-97 ESDSEHGVFVLWE
+97 ESDTEQGVFILWE

-123 INSTLDVNGLV
+123 VNSTLNANGMV
-134 FDDNGLVLSG
+134 FNDNGLTLSD

-165 FTTSSCAGN
+165 FTTSSCAGS
-174 NATDYGNAYVQKIS
+174 NATDYGNAYVQKITLGS
-188 SGAKAWG
+188 RAWG
-195 NNGKLAAPRNTN
+195 SDGKLAAPRNTN
-207 GNDVLDTKVVA
+207 GNDVLDTKA
-218 GPLGGAFILFSQN
+218 IPGPQGGAFIIFSQN

-237 LRINYVD
+237 LRINFVD

-275 FDGMVGLYV
+275 FDGMVGVYV

-299 LINNSLALTHVSPV
+299 LINNSLELTHVSPV

-327 AVPNSITKDRGVF
+327 AVPNSLTKDRGVF
-340 IAFYDYDTLANK
+340 IAFYDYDMSANK

-359 MNRNHGGLGN
+359 MDKSDGALGN

-375 NAASLNPT
+375 NASSLNPT

-396 REAFVT
+396 KEAFVT

-428 EIIVHDKSGV
+428 ETIVHDKSGI
-438 AGRGTP
+438 AGRSTP

-456 LTVAWQQDR
+456 LIVTWQQDR

-486 NGNLLADIDDAQI
+486 NGNLLADINDAQI

-512 LITPLRPFINLL
+512 LTTPLRPFINLL
-524 PVLSDSTVTTSIL
+524 PVLSDNTVTASIL
-537 ADTLSIDFPDDWN
+537 EDTLSIDFPDDWN
-550 GALMVN
+550 GNLMVD
-556 LIADWIDLPLLSSNM
+556 LIADWIDLPL
-571 PTASILADTLSI
+571 P
-583 DLNDTTRFTI
+583 NDTTRFTI
-593 NVAPTQDPPQAFEWA
+593 NVSPTQDPPRAFEWVSA
-608 SAAVDSINITQL
+608 SVDSINITQL
-620 NTLDSYTLEWTESAD
+620 NALDNFTLKWTESAD
-635 VDKDTIDYIIYATI
+635 VDQDTIDYIVYANV
-649 GQYPSEEVDDTTG
+649 GQYSKEEIYDTTG
-662 LSYPILYQEIAE
+662 LSYPIPYQDIAE
-674 EAFRNAPG
+674 EAFRGVPG
-682 NNATIRFSVWAHDG
+682 NNATIRFSVWAYDG
-696 TDSLKIGGEDR
+696 TDSLKISGDDR
-707 VLYVNRYEYLDVE
+707 VLYVNRYEYLKLE
-720 DNTIPSDFALHVNY
+720 ENGIPNSFALHDNY
-734 PNPFNPT
+734 PNPFNPK
-741 TQIRFD
+741 TQIRFN
-747 LPYKIDVSIFIYNI
+747 LPHRNDVNITIYNM

-769 SLPNSPGGT
+769 SMINTPAGT
-778 HTITWNATNQIGQPL
+778 HSITWNAANQNGQPL

-800 QMISED
+800 QMISKD
-806 FVKTRKMILLK
+806 FVQTRKMVLLK

>member
-1 MLRSVTKLI
+1 MFKNVTKLSVAI
-10 FAFSFIIAQWSSD
+10 SFVFAQWTSD
-23 SSQNTLIESAR
+23 STQNTLIESAL
-34 QSQLSPLVEV
+34 QSQLSPFVQV
-44 AVDGST
+44 ASDGST
-50 YIAWGDRRNTPSY
+50 YIAWGDRRNTPNF

-71 FSGNIFESYTLSNQH
+71 FSGNVFESYTLSNQH

-92 NLKAL
+92 NLEAL
-97 ESDSEHGVFVLWE
+97 ESDTEHGVFVLWE

-123 INSTLDVNGLV
+123 VNSTLDANGTVFDNSGLV
-134 FDDNGLVLSG
+134 VSG

-165 FTTSSCAGN
+165 FTTSSCAGS
-174 NATDYGNAYVQKIS
+174 NATDYGNAYVQKIN
-188 SGAKAWG
+188 SGTKDWG
-195 NNGKLAAPRNTN
+195 GNGILAAPRNTN
-207 GNDVLDTKVVA
+207 GNNVLDTKA
-218 GPLGGAFILFSQN
+218 IPGPQGGAFILFSQN

-237 LRINYVD
+237 LRINFVD

-249 TEGLSYPSGLG
+249 SEGLSYPSGIG

-275 FDGMVGLYV
+275 FDGMVGVYV
-284 VWRNSSNKIVLQHIN
+284 VWRNSSNKMVLQHIN
-299 LINNSLALTHVSPV
+299 LINNRLVLTHVSPV

-327 AVPNSITKDRGVF
+327 AVPNSLTKDRGLF
-340 IAFYDYDTLANK
+340 IAFYDYDTSANK

-359 MNRNHGGLGN
+359 LDKADGTLSN

-375 NAASLNPT
+375 NASSLNPA

-396 REAFVT
+396 KEAFVT

-428 EIIVHDKSGV
+428 ETIVHDKSGV
-438 AGRGTP
+438 AGRSTP

-456 LTVAWQQDR
+456 LTVTWQQDR

-471 DIFAQQLGNGAVLGV
+471 DIFAQQLSNEAVLGV

-512 LITPLRPFINLL
+512 LSPALRPFISLL
-524 PVLSDSTVTTSIL
+524 PVLSDSAVTASIL
-537 ADTLSIDFPDDWN
+537 ADTLSIDFPNDWN
-550 GALMVN
+550 GDLMVD
-556 LIADWIDLPLLSSNM
+556 LIGDWIDLSLP
-571 PTASILADTLSI
+571 
-583 DLNDTTRFTI
+583 NDTTRFTI
-593 NVAPTQDPPQAFEWA
+593 SVAPTQDPPRAFEWV
-608 SAAVDSINITQL
+608 SVSLDSINITQL
-620 NTLDSYTLEWTESAD
+620 NAQDNFLLEWTESAD
-635 VDKDTIDYIIYATI
+635 VDQDTIEYIVYAKV
-649 GQYPSEEVDDTTG
+649 GQYPLEEIYDTTS
-662 LSYPILYQEIAE
+662 LSYPIPYQDIAV
-674 EAFRNAPG
+674 EAFRNVPG
-682 NNATIRFSVWAHDG
+682 NNATIRFSVWAYDG
-696 TDSLKIGGEDR
+696 TDSLKINGEDR
-707 VLYVNRYEYLDVE
+707 VLYVNRYEYLQV
-720 DNTIPSDFALHVNY
+720 DNNGIPNAFALHGNY

-747 LPYKIDVSIFIYNI
+747 LPYRGNVNIHIYNM

-769 SLPNSPGGT
+769 SMPNTPPGR
-778 HTITWNATNQIGQPL
+778 HAITWNGTNQKGQAL

>member
-1 MLRSVTKLI
+1 MFKNVVKLSVAI
-10 FAFSFIIAQWSSD
+10 SFVFAQWTSD
-23 SSQNTLIESAR
+23 STQNTLIESAL
-34 QSQLSPLVEV
+34 QSQLSPFVQV
-44 AVDGST
+44 ASDGST
-50 YIAWGDRRNTPSY
+50 YIAWGDRRNTPNF

-71 FSGNIFESYTLSNQH
+71 FSGNVFESYTLSNQH

-92 NLKAL
+92 NLEAL
-97 ESDSEHGVFVLWE
+97 ESDTEHGVFVLWE

-123 INSTLDVNGLV
+123 VNSTLDANGTVFDNSGLV
-134 FDDNGLVLSG
+134 VSG

-165 FTTSSCAGN
+165 FTTSSCAGS
-174 NATDYGNAYVQKIS
+174 NATDYGNAYVQKIN
-188 SGAKAWG
+188 SGTKDWG
-195 NNGKLAAPRNTN
+195 GNGILAAPRNTN
-207 GNDVLDTKVVA
+207 GNNVLDTKA
-218 GPLGGAFILFSQN
+218 IPGPQGGAFILFSQN

-237 LRINYVD
+237 LRINFVD

-249 TEGLSYPSGLG
+249 TEGLSYPSGIG

-275 FDGMVGLYV
+275 FDGMVGVYV
-284 VWRNSSNKIVLQHIN
+284 VWRNSSNKMVLQHIN
-299 LINNSLALTHVSPV
+299 LINNRLVLTHVSPV
-313 EVFSSTASY
+313 EVFPSTASY

-327 AVPNSITKDRGVF
+327 AVPNSLTKDRGLF
-340 IAFYDYDTLANK
+340 IAFYDYDTSANK

-359 MNRNHGGLGN
+359 LDKADGTLSN

-375 NAASLNPT
+375 NASSLNPA

-396 REAFVT
+396 KEAFVT

-428 EIIVHDKSGV
+428 ETIVHDKSGV
-438 AGRGTP
+438 AGRSTP

-456 LTVAWQQDR
+456 LTVTWQQDR

-471 DIFAQQLGNGAVLGV
+471 DIFAQQLSNEAVLGV

-512 LITPLRPFINLL
+512 LSPALRPFISLL
-524 PVLSDSTVTTSIL
+524 PVLSDSAVTASIL
-537 ADTLSIDFPDDWN
+537 ADTLSIDFPNDWN
-550 GALMVN
+550 GDLMVD
-556 LIADWIDLPLLSSNM
+556 LIGDWIDLSLP
-571 PTASILADTLSI
+571 
-583 DLNDTTRFTI
+583 NDTTRFTI
-593 NVAPTQDPPQAFEWA
+593 SVAPTQDPPRAFEWV
-608 SAAVDSINITQL
+608 SVSLDSINITQL
-620 NTLDSYTLEWTESAD
+620 NAQDNFLLEWTESAD
-635 VDKDTIDYIIYATI
+635 VDQDTIEYIVYAKV
-649 GQYPSEEVDDTTG
+649 GQYPLEEIYDTTS
-662 LSYPILYQEIAE
+662 LSYPIPYQDIAV
-674 EAFRNAPG
+674 EAFRNVPG
-682 NNATIRFSVWAHDG
+682 NNATIRFSVWAYDG
-696 TDSLKIGGEDR
+696 TDSLKINGEDR
-707 VLYVNRYEYLDVE
+707 VLYVNRYEYLQVD
-720 DNTIPSDFALHVNY
+720 DNGIPNAFALHGNY

-747 LPYKIDVSIFIYNI
+747 LPYRGNVNIHIYNM

-769 SLPNSPGGT
+769 SMPNTPPGR
-778 HTITWNATNQIGQPL
+778 HAITWNGTNQKGQAL

>member
-1 MLRSVTKLI
+1 MFKNVVKLSVAI
-10 FAFSFIIAQWSSD
+10 SFVFAQWTSD
-23 SSQNTLIESAR
+23 STQNTLIESAL
-34 QSQLSPLVEV
+34 QSQLSPFVQV
-44 AVDGST
+44 ASDGST
-50 YIAWGDRRNTPSY
+50 YIAWGDRRNNPNF

-71 FSGNIFESYTLSNQH
+71 FSGNVFESYTLSNQH

-92 NLKAL
+92 NLEAL
-97 ESDSEHGVFVLWE
+97 ESDTEHGVFVLWE

-123 INSTLDVNGLV
+123 VNSTLDANGTVFDNSGLV
-134 FDDNGLVLSG
+134 VSG

-165 FTTSSCAGN
+165 FTTSSCAGS
-174 NATDYGNAYVQKIS
+174 NATDYGNAYVQKIN
-188 SGAKAWG
+188 SGTKDWG
-195 NNGKLAAPRNTN
+195 GNGILAAPRNTN
-207 GNDVLDTKVVA
+207 GNNVLDTKA
-218 GPLGGAFILFSQN
+218 IPGPQGGAFILFSQN

-237 LRINYVD
+237 LRINFVD

-249 TEGLSYPSGLG
+249 TEGLSYPSGIG

-275 FDGMVGLYV
+275 FDGMVGVYV
-284 VWRNSSNKIVLQHIN
+284 VWRNSSNKMVLQHIN
-299 LINNSLALTHVSPV
+299 LINNRLVLTHVSPV
-313 EVFSSTASY
+313 EVFPSTASY

-327 AVPNSITKDRGVF
+327 AVPNSLTKDRGLF
-340 IAFYDYDTLANK
+340 IAFYDYDTSANK

-359 MNRNHGGLGN
+359 LDKADGTLSN
-369 LFTVST
+369 LFTVSA
-375 NAASLNPT
+375 NASSLNPA

-396 REAFVT
+396 KEAFVT
-402 WIGKEG
+402 WISKEG

-438 AGRGTP
+438 VGRSTP

-456 LTVAWQQDR
+456 LTVTWQQDR

-471 DIFAQQLGNGAVLGV
+471 DIFAQQLSNEAVLGV
-486 NGNLLADIDDAQI
+486 NGNLLSDIDDAQI

-512 LITPLRPFINLL
+512 LSPALRPFISLL
-524 PVLSDSTVTTSIL
+524 PVLSDSAVTASIL
-537 ADTLSIDFPDDWN
+537 ADTLSIDFPNDWN
-550 GALMVN
+550 GDLMVD
-556 LIADWIDLPLLSSNM
+556 LIGDWIDLSLP
-571 PTASILADTLSI
+571 
-583 DLNDTTRFTI
+583 NDTTRFTI
-593 NVAPTQDPPQAFEWA
+593 SVAPTQDPPRAFEWV
-608 SAAVDSINITQL
+608 SVSLDSINITQL
-620 NTLDSYTLEWTESAD
+620 NAQDNFLLEWTESAD
-635 VDKDTIDYIIYATI
+635 VDQDTIEYIIYAKV
-649 GQYPSEEVDDTTG
+649 GQYPLEEIYDTTS
-662 LSYPILYQEIAE
+662 LSYPIPYRDIAV
-674 EAFRNAPG
+674 EAFRNVPG
-682 NNATIRFSVWAHDG
+682 NNATIRFSVWAYDG
-696 TDSLKIGGEDR
+696 TDSLKINGEDR
-707 VLYVNRYEYLDVE
+707 VLYVNRYEYLQVD
-720 DNTIPSDFALHVNY
+720 DNGIPNAFALHGNY

-747 LPYKIDVSIFIYNI
+747 LPYRGNVNIHIYNM

-769 SLPNSPGGT
+769 SMPNTPPGR
-778 HTITWNATNQIGQPL
+778 HAITWNGTNQKGQAL

>member
-1 MLRSVTKLI
+1 MLRNVTKLI
-10 FAFSFIIAQWSSD
+10 FTVSFIFAQWSSD

-92 NLKAL
+92 NLEAL

-110 QITNN
+110 QITDN

-123 INSTLDVNGLV
+123 VNSTVDANGLV

-195 NNGKLAAPRNTN
+195 NDGKLAAPRNTN
-207 GNDVLDTKVVA
+207 GNDVLNTKVVA
-218 GPLGGAFILFSQN
+218 GPSGGAFILFSQN

-237 LRINYVD
+237 FRINYVD

-299 LINNSLALTHVSPV
+299 LINNSLVLTHQSPV

-327 AVPNSITKDRGVF
+327 GVPNSFTKDRGLF
-340 IAFYDYDTLANK
+340 IAFYDYDTSTNK

-359 MNRNHGGLGN
+359 LDKADGALGN
-369 LFTVST
+369 LFTIST

-383 ARQLHDLDVTLFD
+383 ARQLHDLDVTLLD
-396 REAFVT
+396 KEAFVT

-428 EIIVHDKSGV
+428 ETIVHDKSGV
-438 AGRGTP
+438 AGRSTP

-499 IEDQDFSVVFDFN
+499 IEDQDFSVVFDFS
-512 LITPLRPFINLL
+512 LMSVLRPFINLL
-524 PVLSDSTVTTSIL
+524 PVLSDSAVTASVL
-537 ADTLSIDFPDDWN
+537 ADTLLIDFPKNWN
-550 GALMVN
+550 GDLTVDF
-556 LIADWIDLPLLSSNM
+556 IADWIDLPL
-571 PTASILADTLSI
+571 P
-583 DLNDTTRFTI
+583 NDTTRFTV
-593 NVAPTQDPPQAFEWA
+593 NVTPTQDPPQAFEWA

-662 LSYPILYQEIAE
+662 LSYPILYQDIAE
-674 EAFRNAPG
+674 EAFQDVPG
-682 NNATIRFSVWAHDG
+682 NNVTIRFSVWAHDG
-696 TDSLKIGGEDR
+696 IDSLKIGGEDR

-720 DNTIPSDFALHVNY
+720 DSTIPSDFALHGNY

-747 LPYKIDVSIFIYNI
+747 LPNKNDVNINIYNM
-761 LGQKVKVF
+761 LGQRVKVF
-769 SLPNSPGGT
+769 SMPNTPAGT
-778 HTITWNATNQIGQPL
+778 HTITWNATNQSGQPL

-806 FVKTRKMILLK
+806 FVQTRKMILLK

>member
-1 MLRSVTKLI
+1 MFKNVVKLSVAI
-10 FAFSFIIAQWSSD
+10 SFVFAQWTSD
-23 SSQNTLIESAR
+23 STQNTLIESAL
-34 QSQLSPLVEV
+34 QSQLSPFVQV
-44 AVDGST
+44 ASDGST
-50 YIAWGDRRNTPSY
+50 YIAWGDRRNTPNF

-71 FSGNIFESYTLSNQH
+71 FSGNVFESYTLSNQH

-92 NLKAL
+92 NLEAL
-97 ESDSEHGVFVLWE
+97 ESDTEHGVFVLWE

-123 INSTLDVNGLV
+123 VNSTLDANGTVFDNSGLV
-134 FDDNGLVLSG
+134 VSG

-165 FTTSSCAGN
+165 FTTSSCAGS
-174 NATDYGNAYVQKIS
+174 NATDYGNAYVQKIN
-188 SGAKAWG
+188 SGTKDWG
-195 NNGKLAAPRNTN
+195 GNGILAAPRNTN
-207 GNDVLDTKVVA
+207 GNNVLDTKA
-218 GPLGGAFILFSQN
+218 IPGPQGGAFILFSQN

-237 LRINYVD
+237 LRINFVD

-249 TEGLSYPSGLG
+249 TEGLSYPSGIG

-275 FDGMVGLYV
+275 FDGMVGVYV
-284 VWRNSSNKIVLQHIN
+284 VWRNSSNKMVLQHIN
-299 LINNSLALTHVSPV
+299 LINNRLVLTHVSPV
-313 EVFSSTASY
+313 EVFPSTASY

-327 AVPNSITKDRGVF
+327 AVPNSLTKDRGLF
-340 IAFYDYDTLANK
+340 IAFYDYDTSANK

-359 MNRNHGGLGN
+359 LDKADGTLSN
-369 LFTVST
+369 LFTVSA
-375 NAASLNPT
+375 NASSLNPA

-396 REAFVT
+396 KEAFVT
-402 WIGKEG
+402 WISKEG

-438 AGRGTP
+438 VGRSTP

-456 LTVAWQQDR
+456 LTVTWQQDR

-471 DIFAQQLGNGAVLGV
+471 DIFAQQLSNEAVLGV
-486 NGNLLADIDDAQI
+486 NGNLLSDIDDAQI

-512 LITPLRPFINLL
+512 LSPALRPFISLL
-524 PVLSDSTVTTSIL
+524 PVLSDSAVTASIL
-537 ADTLSIDFPDDWN
+537 ADTLSIDFPNDWN
-550 GALMVN
+550 GDLMVD
-556 LIADWIDLPLLSSNM
+556 LIGDWIDLSLP
-571 PTASILADTLSI
+571 
-583 DLNDTTRFTI
+583 NDTTRFTI
-593 NVAPTQDPPQAFEWA
+593 SVAPTQDPPRAFEWV
-608 SAAVDSINITQL
+608 SVSLDSINITQL
-620 NTLDSYTLEWTESAD
+620 NAQDNFLLEWTESAD
-635 VDKDTIDYIIYATI
+635 VDQDTIEYIIYAKV
-649 GQYPSEEVDDTTG
+649 GQYPLEEIYDTRS
-662 LSYPILYQEIAE
+662 LSYPIPYQDIAV
-674 EAFRNAPG
+674 EAFRNVPG
-682 NNATIRFSVWAHDG
+682 NNATIRFSVWAYDG
-696 TDSLKIGGEDR
+696 TDSLKINGEDR
-707 VLYVNRYEYLDVE
+707 VLYVNRYEYLQVD
-720 DNTIPSDFALHVNY
+720 DNGIPNAFALHGNY

-747 LPYKIDVSIFIYNI
+747 LPYRGNVNIHIYNM

-769 SLPNSPGGT
+769 SMPNTPPGR
-778 HTITWNATNQIGQPL
+778 HAITWNGTNQKGQAL

>member
-123 INSTLDVNGLV
+123 VNSTVDANGLV

-174 NATDYGNAYVQKIS
+174 NATNYGNAYVQKIS
-188 SGAKAWG
+188 AGAKQWG
-195 NNGKLAAPRNTN
+195 NDGKLAAPRNTN
-207 GNDVLDTKVVA
+207 GNDVLNTKVVA

-237 LRINYVD
+237 LRINFVD

-299 LINNSLALTHVSPV
+299 LINNSLVLTHQSPV

-327 AVPNSITKDRGVF
+327 GVPNSLTKDRGLF
-340 IAFYDYDTLANK
+340 IAFYDYDTSTNK

-359 MNRNHGGLGN
+359 LDKADGTLGN

-383 ARQLHDLDVTLFD
+383 ARQLHDLDVTLLD
-396 REAFVT
+396 KEAFVT

-428 EIIVHDKSGV
+428 ETIIHDKSGV
-438 AGRGTP
+438 VGRGTP

-499 IEDQDFSVVFDFN
+499 IEDQDFSVVFDFS
-512 LITPLRPFINLL
+512 LMSVLRPFINLL
-524 PVLSDSTVTTSIL
+524 PVLSDSAVTASVI
-537 ADTLSIDFPDDWN
+537 ADTLLIDFPENWN
-550 GALMVN
+550 GDLMVDF
-556 LIADWIDLPLLSSNM
+556 IADWIDLPL
-571 PTASILADTLSI
+571 P
-583 DLNDTTRFTI
+583 NDTTRFTV
-593 NVAPTQDPPQAFEWA
+593 NVTPTQDPPQAFEWA

-620 NTLDSYTLEWTESAD
+620 NTLDRYTLEWSESAD

-662 LSYPILYQEIAE
+662 LSYPILYQDIAE
-674 EAFRNAPG
+674 EAFRDIPG
-682 NNATIRFSVWAHDG
+682 NNVTIRFSVWAHDG
-696 TDSLKIGGEDR
+696 IDSLKIGGEDR

-720 DNTIPSDFALHVNY
+720 DNTIPSDFALHGNY
-734 PNPFNPT
+734 PNPFNPA

-747 LPYKIDVSIFIYNI
+747 LPNKNDINIIIYNM
-761 LGQKVKVF
+761 LGQRVKVF
-769 SLPNSPGGT
+769 SMPNTPAGT
-778 HTITWNATNQIGQPL
+778 HTITWNATNQSGQPL

-806 FVKTRKMILLK
+806 FVQTRKMILLK

>member
-1 MLRSVTKLI
+1 MFKNVVKLSVAI
-10 FAFSFIIAQWSSD
+10 SFVFAQWTSD
-23 SSQNTLIESAR
+23 STQNTLIESAL
-34 QSQLSPLVEV
+34 QSQLSPFVQV
-44 AVDGST
+44 ASDGST
-50 YIAWGDRRNTPSY
+50 YIAWGDRRNTPNF

-71 FSGNIFESYTLSNQH
+71 FSGNVFESYTLSNQH

-92 NLKAL
+92 NLETL
-97 ESDSEHGVFVLWE
+97 ESDTEHGVFVLWE

-123 INSTLDVNGLV
+123 VNSTLDANGTVFDNSGLV
-134 FDDNGLVLSG
+134 VSG

-165 FTTSSCAGN
+165 FTTSSCAGS
-174 NATDYGNAYVQKIS
+174 NATDYGNAYVQKIN
-188 SGAKAWG
+188 SGTKDWG
-195 NNGKLAAPRNTN
+195 GNGILAAPRNTN
-207 GNDVLDTKVVA
+207 GNNVLDTKA
-218 GPLGGAFILFSQN
+218 IPGPQGGAFILFSQN

-237 LRINYVD
+237 LRINFVD

-249 TEGLSYPSGLG
+249 TEGLSYPSGIG

-275 FDGMVGLYV
+275 FDGMVGVYV
-284 VWRNSSNKIVLQHIN
+284 VWRNSSNKMVLQHIN
-299 LINNSLALTHVSPV
+299 LINNSLVLTHVSPV
-313 EVFSSTASY
+313 EVFPSTASY

-327 AVPNSITKDRGVF
+327 AVPNSLTKDRGLF
-340 IAFYDYDTLANK
+340 IAFYDYDTSANK

-359 MNRNHGGLGN
+359 LDKADGTLSN

-375 NAASLNPT
+375 NASSLNPA

-396 REAFVT
+396 KEAFVT

-428 EIIVHDKSGV
+428 ETIVHDKSGV
-438 AGRGTP
+438 AGRSTP
-444 GAYSASHDRIGG
+444 GAYNASHDRIGG
-456 LTVAWQQDR
+456 LTVTWQQDR

-471 DIFAQQLGNGAVLGV
+471 DIFAQQLSNEAVLGV

-512 LITPLRPFINLL
+512 LSPALRPFISLL
-524 PVLSDSTVTTSIL
+524 PVLSDSAVTASIL
-537 ADTLSIDFPDDWN
+537 ADTLSIDFPNDWN
-550 GALMVN
+550 GDLMVD
-556 LIADWIDLPLLSSNM
+556 LIGDWIDLSLP
-571 PTASILADTLSI
+571 
-583 DLNDTTRFTI
+583 NDTTRFTI
-593 NVAPTQDPPQAFEWA
+593 SVAPTQDPPRAFEWV
-608 SAAVDSINITQL
+608 SVSLDSINITQL
-620 NTLDSYTLEWTESAD
+620 NAQDNFLLEWTESAD
-635 VDKDTIDYIIYATI
+635 VDQDTIEYIVYAKV
-649 GQYPSEEVDDTTG
+649 GQYPLEEIYDTTS
-662 LSYPILYQEIAE
+662 LSYPIPYRDIAV
-674 EAFRNAPG
+674 EAFRNVPG
-682 NNATIRFSVWAHDG
+682 NNATIRFSVWAYDG
-696 TDSLKIGGEDR
+696 TDSLKINGEDR
-707 VLYVNRYEYLDVE
+707 VLYVNRYEYLQVD
-720 DNTIPSDFALHVNY
+720 DNGIPNAFALHGNY

-747 LPYKIDVSIFIYNI
+747 LPYRGNVNIHIYNM

-769 SLPNSPGGT
+769 SMPNTPPGR
-778 HTITWNATNQIGQPL
+778 HAITWNGTNQKGQAL

>member
-1 MLRSVTKLI
+1 MLRNVTKLT
-10 FAFSFIIAQWSSD
+10 FAISFVFTQWSRD
-23 SSQNTLIESAR
+23 SSQNTLIESAIQI
-34 QSQLSPLVEV
+34 QSTPLVQV
-44 AVDGST
+44 ALDGST
-50 YIAWGDRRNTPSY
+50 YIAWGDRRNTPFY

-71 FSGNIFESYTLSNQH
+71 FSGNVFESYTLSNQH

-92 NLKAL
+92 NLEAL
-97 ESDSEHGVFVLWE
+97 ESDTEQGVFILWE

-123 INSTLDVNGLV
+123 VNSTLNANGMV
-134 FDDNGLVLSG
+134 FNDNGLTLSD

-165 FTTSSCAGN
+165 FTTSSCAGS
-174 NATDYGNAYVQKIS
+174 NATDYGNAYVQKITLGS
-188 SGAKAWG
+188 RAWG
-195 NNGKLAAPRNTN
+195 SDGKLAAPRNTN
-207 GNDVLDTKVVA
+207 GNDVLDTKA
-218 GPLGGAFILFSQN
+218 IPGPQGGAFIIFSQN

-237 LRINYVD
+237 LRINFVD

-275 FDGMVGLYV
+275 FDGMVGVYV

-299 LINNSLALTHVSPV
+299 LINNSLVLTHVSPV

-327 AVPNSITKDRGVF
+327 AVPNSLTKDRGLF
-340 IAFYDYDTLANK
+340 IAFYDYDTSANK

-359 MNRNHGGLGN
+359 MDKSDGALGN

-375 NAASLNPT
+375 NASSLNPT

-396 REAFVT
+396 KEAFVT

-408 DLLTRK
+408 DLLARK

-428 EIIVHDKSGV
+428 ETIVHDKSGI
-438 AGRGTP
+438 AGRSTP

-456 LTVAWQQDR
+456 LIVTWQQDR

-486 NGNLLADIDDAQI
+486 NGNLLADINDAQI

-512 LITPLRPFINLL
+512 LTTPLRPFINLL
-524 PVLSDSTVTTSIL
+524 PVLSDNTVTASIL
-537 ADTLSIDFPDDWN
+537 VDTLSIDFPDDWN
-550 GALMVN
+550 GDLMVD
-556 LIADWIDLPLLSSNM
+556 LIADWIDLPL
-571 PTASILADTLSI
+571 P
-583 DLNDTTRFTI
+583 NDTTRFTI
-593 NVAPTQDPPQAFEWA
+593 NVSPTQDPPRAFEWVSA
-608 SAAVDSINITQL
+608 SVDSINITQL
-620 NTLDSYTLEWTESAD
+620 NALDNFTLKWTESAD
-635 VDKDTIDYIIYATI
+635 VDQDTIDYIVYANV
-649 GQYPSEEVDDTTG
+649 GQYSKEEIYDTTG
-662 LSYPILYQEIAE
+662 LSYPIPYQDIAE
-674 EAFRNAPG
+674 EAFRDVPG

-696 TDSLKIGGEDR
+696 TDSLKISGDDR
-707 VLYVNRYEYLDVE
+707 VLYVNRYEYLKLE
-720 DNTIPSDFALHVNY
+720 ENGIPSSFALHDNY
-734 PNPFNPT
+734 PNPFNPK
-741 TQIRFD
+741 TQIRFN
-747 LPYKIDVSIFIYNI
+747 LPQRNNVNIIIYNM

-769 SLPNSPGGT
+769 SMINTPAGT
-778 HTITWNATNQIGQPL
+778 HSITWNAANQNGQPL

-800 QMISED
+800 QMISKD
-806 FVKTRKMILLK
+806 FVQTRKMVLLK

>member
-1 MLRSVTKLI
+1 MFKNVVKLSVAI
-10 FAFSFIIAQWSSD
+10 SFVFAQWTSD
-23 SSQNTLIESAR
+23 STQNTLIESAL
-34 QSQLSPLVEV
+34 QSQLSPFVQV
-44 AVDGST
+44 AMDGST
-50 YIAWGDRRNTPSY
+50 YIAWGDRRNTPNF

-71 FSGNIFESYTLSNQH
+71 FSGNVFESYTLSNQH

-92 NLKAL
+92 NLEAL
-97 ESDSEHGVFVLWE
+97 ESDTEHGVFVLWE

-123 INSTLDVNGLV
+123 VNSTLDANGTVFDNSGLV
-134 FDDNGLVLSG
+134 VSG

-165 FTTSSCAGN
+165 FTTSSCAGS
-174 NATDYGNAYVQKIS
+174 NATDYGNAYVQKIN
-188 SGAKAWG
+188 SGTKDWG
-195 NNGKLAAPRNTN
+195 GNGILAAPRNTN
-207 GNDVLDTKVVA
+207 GNNVLDTKA
-218 GPLGGAFILFSQN
+218 IPGPQGGAFILFSQN

-237 LRINYVD
+237 LRINFVD

-249 TEGLSYPSGLG
+249 TEGLSYPSGIG

-275 FDGMVGLYV
+275 FDGMVGVYV
-284 VWRNSSNKIVLQHIN
+284 VWRNSSNKMVLQHIN
-299 LINNSLALTHVSPV
+299 LINNRLVLTHVSPV
-313 EVFSSTASY
+313 EVFPSTASY

-327 AVPNSITKDRGVF
+327 AVPNSLTKDRGLF
-340 IAFYDYDTLANK
+340 IAFYDYDTSANK

-359 MNRNHGGLGN
+359 LDKADGTLSN

-375 NAASLNPT
+375 NASSLNPA

-396 REAFVT
+396 KEAFVT

-428 EIIVHDKSGV
+428 ETIVHDKSGV
-438 AGRGTP
+438 AGRSTP
-444 GAYSASHDRIGG
+444 GAYNASHDRIGG
-456 LTVAWQQDR
+456 LTVTWQQDR

-471 DIFAQQLGNGAVLGV
+471 DIFAQQLSNEAVLGV

-512 LITPLRPFINLL
+512 LSPALRPFISLL
-524 PVLSDSTVTTSIL
+524 PVLSDSAVTASIL
-537 ADTLSIDFPDDWN
+537 ADTLSIDFPNDWN
-550 GALMVN
+550 GDLMVD
-556 LIADWIDLPLLSSNM
+556 LIGDWIDLSLP
-571 PTASILADTLSI
+571 
-583 DLNDTTRFTI
+583 NDTTRFTI
-593 NVAPTQDPPQAFEWA
+593 SVAPTQDPPRAFEWV
-608 SAAVDSINITQL
+608 SVSLDSINITQL
-620 NTLDSYTLEWTESAD
+620 NAQDNFLLEWTESAD
-635 VDKDTIDYIIYATI
+635 VDQDTIEYIVYAKV
-649 GQYPSEEVDDTTG
+649 GQYPLEEIYDTTS
-662 LSYPILYQEIAE
+662 LSYPIPYQDIAV
-674 EAFRNAPG
+674 EAFRNVPG
-682 NNATIRFSVWAHDG
+682 NNATIRFSVWAYDG
-696 TDSLKIGGEDR
+696 TDSLKINGEDR
-707 VLYVNRYEYLDVE
+707 VLFVNRYEYLQVD
-720 DNTIPSDFALHVNY
+720 DNGIPNAFALHGNY

-747 LPYKIDVSIFIYNI
+747 LPYRGNVNIHIYNM

-769 SLPNSPGGT
+769 SMPNTPPGR
-778 HTITWNATNQIGQPL
+778 HAITWNGTNQKGQAL

>member
-1 MLRSVTKLI
+1 MLRNVTKLI
-10 FAFSFIIAQWSSD
+10 FAVSFIFAQWSSD

-92 NLKAL
+92 NLEAL

-110 QITNN
+110 QITDN

-123 INSTLDVNGLV
+123 VNSTLDANGLV

-195 NNGKLAAPRNTN
+195 NDGKLAAPRNTN
-207 GNDVLDTKVVA
+207 GNDVLNTKVVA
-218 GPLGGAFILFSQN
+218 GPSGGAFILFSQN

-299 LINNSLALTHVSPV
+299 LINNSLVLTHVSPV
-313 EVFSSTASY
+313 EVFASTASY

-327 AVPNSITKDRGVF
+327 GVPNSLTKDRGLF
-340 IAFYDYDTLANK
+340 IAFYDYDTSTNK

-359 MNRNHGGLGN
+359 LDKADGALGN
-369 LFTVST
+369 LFTIST

-383 ARQLHDLDVTLFD
+383 ARQLHDLDVTLLD
-396 REAFVT
+396 KEAFVT

-428 EIIVHDKSGV
+428 ETIVHDKSGV
-438 AGRGTP
+438 AGRSTP

-471 DIFAQQLGNGAVLGV
+471 DIFAQQLGNGAMLGV

-499 IEDQDFSVVFDFN
+499 IEDQDFSVVFDFS
-512 LITPLRPFINLL
+512 LMSVLRPFINLL
-524 PVLSDSTVTTSIL
+524 PVLSDSAVTASVL
-537 ADTLSIDFPDDWN
+537 ADTLLIDFPENWN
-550 GALMVN
+550 GDLMVDF
-556 LIADWIDLPLLSSNM
+556 IADWIDLPL
-571 PTASILADTLSI
+571 P
-583 DLNDTTRFTI
+583 NDTTRFTV
-593 NVAPTQDPPQAFEWA
+593 NVTPTQDPPQAFEWA
-608 SAAVDSINITQL
+608 SVAVDSIDITQL

-635 VDKDTIDYIIYATI
+635 VDRDTIDYIIYATI
-649 GQYPSEEVDDTTG
+649 GQYPAEEIDDTTG
-662 LSYPILYQEIAE
+662 LSYPILYQDIAE
-674 EAFRNAPG
+674 EAFRDVPG
-682 NNATIRFSVWAHDG
+682 NNVTIRFSVWAHDG
-696 TDSLKIGGEDR
+696 IDSLKIGGEDR

-720 DNTIPSDFALHVNY
+720 DKTIPSDFALHGNY

-747 LPYKIDVSIFIYNI
+747 LPNKNDVNINIYNM
-761 LGQKVKVF
+761 LGQRVKVF
-769 SLPNSPGGT
+769 SMPNTPAGT
-778 HTITWNATNQIGQPL
+778 HTITWNATNQSGQPL

-806 FVKTRKMILLK
+806 FVQTRKMILLK

>member
-1 MLRSVTKLI
+1 MLRNVTKLT
-10 FAFSFIIAQWSSD
+10 FAISIVFTQWSSD
-23 SSQNTLIESAR
+23 SSQNTIIESAIQI
-34 QSQLSPLVEV
+34 QSTPLVQV
-44 AVDGST
+44 ALDGST

-71 FSGNIFESYTLSNQH
+71 FSGNVFESYTLSNQH

-92 NLKAL
+92 NLEAL
-97 ESDSEHGVFVLWE
+97 ESDTENGVFILWE

-123 INSTLDVNGLV
+123 VNSTLNANGMV
-134 FDDNGLVLSG
+134 FDDNGLKLSD

-165 FTTSSCAGN
+165 FTTSSCAGS
-174 NATDYGNAYVQKIS
+174 NATDYGNAYVQKINLGS
-188 SGAKAWG
+188 RAWG
-195 NNGKLAAPRNTN
+195 GVGKLAASRNTN
-207 GNDVLDTKVVA
+207 GNDVLDTKVIP
-218 GPLGGAFILFSQN
+218 GPQGGAFILFSQN

-249 TEGLSYPSGLG
+249 TEGLNYPSGLG

-275 FDGMVGLYV
+275 FDGMVGVYV

-299 LINNSLALTHVSPV
+299 LINNSLVLTHVNPV

-327 AVPNSITKDRGVF
+327 AVPNSLTKDKGVF
-340 IAFYDYDTLANK
+340 IAFYDYDTSVNK

-359 MNRNHGGLGN
+359 MEKADGTLGN

-375 NAASLNPT
+375 NASSLNPT
-383 ARQLHDLDVTLFD
+383 ARQIHDLDVTLFD
-396 REAFVT
+396 KEAFVT

-414 IFVNTSGQIDSTTP
+414 IFVNSSGQIDSTTP
-428 EIIVHDKSGV
+428 ETIVHDKSGE
-438 AGRGTP
+438 AGRSTP

-465 GNNLSS
+465 GDNLSS
-471 DIFAQQLGNGAVLGV
+471 DIFAQQLGNEAVLGV
-486 NGNLLADIDDAQI
+486 NGNLLDDIEDAQI
-499 IEDQDFSVVFDFN
+499 IEDKDFSIVFDFN
-512 LITPLRPFINLL
+512 LTPAIRPFIGIL
-524 PVLSDSTVTTSIL
+524 PVLSDSDVTASIL

-550 GALMVN
+550 GDLMVD
-556 LIADWIDLPLLSSNM
+556 LIADWIDLSLP
-571 PTASILADTLSI
+571 
-583 DLNDTTRFTI
+583 NDTTRFTI
-593 NVAPTQDPPQAFEWA
+593 NVTPTQDPPGFFEWV
-608 SAAVDSINITQL
+608 STSVDSINITQL
-620 NTLDSYTLEWTESAD
+620 NAQDNFTLEWTESAD
-635 VDKDTIDYIIYATI
+635 VDKDTIEYIIYANV
-649 GQYPSEEVDDTTG
+649 GQYSKEEIYDTTG
-662 LSYPILYQEIAE
+662 LSYPIPYQDIAVE
-674 EAFRNAPG
+674 GFRNVPG
-682 NNATIRFSVWAHDG
+682 NSATIRFSVWAYDG
-696 TDSLKIGGEDR
+696 IDSLKISGEDR
-707 VLYVNRYEYLDVE
+707 VLYVNRYEYLEVD
-720 DNTIPSDFALHVNY
+720 DSGIPSAFALHGNY

-747 LPYKIDVSIFIYNI
+747 LPYRNDINIYIYNI

-769 SLPNSPGGT
+769 SMPNTPAGT
-778 HTITWNATNQIGQPL
+778 HAITWNATNQNGQPL

>member
-1 MLRSVTKLI
+1 MLRNVTKLI
-10 FAFSFIIAQWSSD
+10 FAVSFVFAQWSSD

-44 AVDGST
+44 AMDGST

-110 QITNN
+110 QITDN

-123 INSTLDVNGLV
+123 VNSTLDANGLV

-159 DNAIVS
+159 NNAIVS

-188 SGAKAWG
+188 SGNKIWG
-195 NNGKLAAPRNTN
+195 NDGKLAAPRNTN

-299 LINNSLALTHVSPV
+299 LINNSLVLTHQSPV

-327 AVPNSITKDRGVF
+327 GVPNSLTKDRGLF
-340 IAFYDYDTLANK
+340 IAFYDYDTSTNR

-359 MNRNHGGLGN
+359 LDKADGTLGD

-383 ARQLHDLDVTLFD
+383 ARQLHDLDVTLLD
-396 REAFVT
+396 KEAFVT

-414 IFVNTSGQIDSTTP
+414 IFVNTSGQIDSTIP
-428 EIIVHDKSGV
+428 ETIVHDKSGV
-438 AGRGTP
+438 AGRSTP

-486 NGNLLADIDDAQI
+486 NGNLLADIDDVQI
-499 IEDQDFSVVFDFN
+499 IEDQDFSVVFDFS
-512 LITPLRPFINLL
+512 LMSVLRPFINLL
-524 PVLSDSTVTTSIL
+524 PVLSDSAVTASVL
-537 ADTLSIDFPDDWN
+537 EDTLLIDFPENWN
-550 GALMVN
+550 GDLMVDF
-556 LIADWIDLPLLSSNM
+556 IADWIDLPL
-571 PTASILADTLSI
+571 P
-583 DLNDTTRFTI
+583 NDTTRFTV
-593 NVAPTQDPPQAFEWA
+593 NVTPTQDPPQAFEWA
-608 SAAVDSINITQL
+608 SVAVDSINITQL

-635 VDKDTIDYIIYATI
+635 VDQDTIDYIIYATI
-649 GQYPSEEVDDTTG
+649 GQYPPEEVDDTTG
-662 LSYPILYQEIAE
+662 LSYPILYQDIAE
-674 EAFRNAPG
+674 EAFQGLPG
-682 NNATIRFSVWAHDG
+682 NNVTIRFSVWAHDG
-696 TDSLKIGGEDR
+696 IDSLKIGGEDR

-720 DNTIPSDFALHVNY
+720 DSTIPSDFALHGNY

-747 LPYKIDVSIFIYNI
+747 LPNKNDVNINIYNI

-769 SLPNSPGGT
+769 SMPNTPAGT
-778 HTITWNATNQIGQPL
+778 HTITWDATNQSGQPL

>member
-1 MLRSVTKLI
+1 MFKNVVKLSVAI
-10 FAFSFIIAQWSSD
+10 SFVFAQWTSD
-23 SSQNTLIESAR
+23 STQNTLIESAL
-34 QSQLSPLVEV
+34 QSQLSPFVQV
-44 AVDGST
+44 ASDGST
-50 YIAWGDRRNTPSY
+50 YIAWGDRRNTPNF

-71 FSGNIFESYTLSNQH
+71 FSGNVFESYTLSNQH

-92 NLKAL
+92 NLEAL
-97 ESDSEHGVFVLWE
+97 ESDTEHGVFVLWE

-123 INSTLDVNGLV
+123 VNSTLDANGTVFDNSGLV
-134 FDDNGLVLSG
+134 VSG

-165 FTTSSCAGN
+165 FTTSSCAGS
-174 NATDYGNAYVQKIS
+174 NATDYGNAYVQKIN
-188 SGAKAWG
+188 SGTKDWG
-195 NNGKLAAPRNTN
+195 GNGILAAPRNTN
-207 GNDVLDTKVVA
+207 GNNVLDTKA
-218 GPLGGAFILFSQN
+218 IPGPQGGAFILFSQN

-237 LRINYVD
+237 LRINFVD

-249 TEGLSYPSGLG
+249 TEGLSYPSGIG

-275 FDGMVGLYV
+275 FDGMVGVYV
-284 VWRNSSNKIVLQHIN
+284 VWRNSSNKMVLQHIN
-299 LINNSLALTHVSPV
+299 LINNRLVLTHVSPV
-313 EVFSSTASY
+313 EVFPSTASY

-327 AVPNSITKDRGVF
+327 AVPNSLTKDRGLF
-340 IAFYDYDTLANK
+340 IAFYDYDTSANK

-359 MNRNHGGLGN
+359 LDKADGTLSN

-375 NAASLNPT
+375 NASSLNPA

-396 REAFVT
+396 KEAFVT

-428 EIIVHDKSGV
+428 ETIVHDKSGV
-438 AGRGTP
+438 AGRSTP
-444 GAYSASHDRIGG
+444 GAYNASHDRIGG
-456 LTVAWQQDR
+456 LTVTWQQDR

-471 DIFAQQLGNGAVLGV
+471 DIFAQQLSNEAVLGV

-512 LITPLRPFINLL
+512 LSPALRPFISLL
-524 PVLSDSTVTTSIL
+524 PVLSDSAVTASIL
-537 ADTLSIDFPDDWN
+537 ADTLSIDFPNDWN
-550 GALMVN
+550 GDLMVD
-556 LIADWIDLPLLSSNM
+556 LIGDWIDLSLP
-571 PTASILADTLSI
+571 
-583 DLNDTTRFTI
+583 NDTTRFTI
-593 NVAPTQDPPQAFEWA
+593 SVAPIQDPPRAFDWV
-608 SAAVDSINITQL
+608 SVSLDSINITQL
-620 NTLDSYTLEWTESAD
+620 NAQDNFLLEWTESAD
-635 VDKDTIDYIIYATI
+635 VDQDTIEYIVYAKV
-649 GQYPSEEVDDTTG
+649 GQYPLEEIYDTTS
-662 LSYPILYQEIAE
+662 LSYPIPYQDIAL
-674 EAFRNAPG
+674 EAFRNVPG
-682 NNATIRFSVWAHDG
+682 NNATIRFSVWAYDG
-696 TDSLKIGGEDR
+696 IDSLKINGEDR
-707 VLYVNRYEYLDVE
+707 VLYVNRYEYLQL
-720 DNTIPSDFALHVNY
+720 DNNGIPNAFALHGNY

-747 LPYKIDVSIFIYNI
+747 LPYRGNVNIHIYNM

-769 SLPNSPGGT
+769 SMPNTPPGR
-778 HTITWNATNQIGQPL
+778 HAITWNGTNQKGQAL

>member
-1 MLRSVTKLI
+1 MFKNVVKLSVAI
-10 FAFSFIIAQWSSD
+10 SFVFAQWTSD
-23 SSQNTLIESAR
+23 STQNTLIESAL
-34 QSQLSPLVEV
+34 QSQLSPFVQV
-44 AVDGST
+44 ASDGST
-50 YIAWGDRRNTPSY
+50 YIAWGDRRNTPNF

-71 FSGNIFESYTLSNQH
+71 FSGNVFESYTLSNQH

-92 NLKAL
+92 NLEAL
-97 ESDSEHGVFVLWE
+97 ESDTEHGVFVLWE

-123 INSTLDVNGLV
+123 VNSTLDANGTVFDNSGLV
-134 FDDNGLVLSG
+134 VSG

-165 FTTSSCAGN
+165 FTTSSCAGS
-174 NATDYGNAYVQKIS
+174 NATDYGNAYVQKIN
-188 SGAKAWG
+188 SGTKDWG
-195 NNGKLAAPRNTN
+195 GNGILAAPRNTN
-207 GNDVLDTKVVA
+207 GNNVLDTKA
-218 GPLGGAFILFSQN
+218 IPGPQGGAFILFSQN

-237 LRINYVD
+237 LRINFVD

-249 TEGLSYPSGLG
+249 TEGLSYPSGIG

-275 FDGMVGLYV
+275 FDGMVGVYV
-284 VWRNSSNKIVLQHIN
+284 VWRNSSNKMVLQHIN
-299 LINNSLALTHVSPV
+299 LINNRLVLTHVSPV
-313 EVFSSTASY
+313 EVFPSTASY

-327 AVPNSITKDRGVF
+327 AVPNSLTKDRGLF
-340 IAFYDYDTLANK
+340 IAFYDYDTSANK

-359 MNRNHGGLGN
+359 LDKADGTLSN

-375 NAASLNPT
+375 NASSLNPA

-396 REAFVT
+396 KEAFVT

-428 EIIVHDKSGV
+428 ETIVHDKSGV
-438 AGRGTP
+438 VGRSTP

-456 LTVAWQQDR
+456 LTVTWQQDR

-471 DIFAQQLGNGAVLGV
+471 DIFAQQLSNEAVLGV

-512 LITPLRPFINLL
+512 LSPALRPFISLL
-524 PVLSDSTVTTSIL
+524 PVLSDSAVTASIL
-537 ADTLSIDFPDDWN
+537 ADTLSIDFPNDWN
-550 GALMVN
+550 GDLMVD
-556 LIADWIDLPLLSSNM
+556 LIGDWIDLSLP
-571 PTASILADTLSI
+571 
-583 DLNDTTRFTI
+583 NDTTRFTI
-593 NVAPTQDPPQAFEWA
+593 SVAPTQDPPRAFEWV
-608 SAAVDSINITQL
+608 SVSLDSINITQL
-620 NTLDSYTLEWTESAD
+620 NAQDNFLLEWTESAD
-635 VDKDTIDYIIYATI
+635 VDQDTIEYIVYAKV
-649 GQYPSEEVDDTTG
+649 GQYPLEEIYDTTS
-662 LSYPILYQEIAE
+662 LSYPIPYRDIAV
-674 EAFRNAPG
+674 EAFRNVPG
-682 NNATIRFSVWAHDG
+682 NNATIRFSVWAYDG
-696 TDSLKIGGEDR
+696 TDSLKINGEDR
-707 VLYVNRYEYLDVE
+707 VLYVNRYEYLQVD
-720 DNTIPSDFALHVNY
+720 DNGIPNAFALHGNY

-747 LPYKIDVSIFIYNI
+747 LPYRGNVNIHIYNM

-769 SLPNSPGGT
+769 SMPNTPPGR
-778 HTITWNATNQIGQPL
+778 HAITWNGTNQKGQAL

>member
-1 MLRSVTKLI
+1 MLRNVTKLI
-10 FAFSFIIAQWSSD
+10 FAVSFIFAQWSSD

-92 NLKAL
+92 SLEAL

-123 INSTLDVNGLV
+123 VNSTLNANGLV

-150 NGSLAVIDR
+150 NGSLSVIDR

-165 FTTSSCAGN
+165 FTTSSCAGS
-174 NATDYGNAYVQKIS
+174 NATNYGNAYVQKIS
-188 SGAKAWG
+188 SGVKAWG
-195 NNGKLAAPRNTN
+195 NDGKLAAPRNTN

-260 LGNLYNKNNWEMDAA
+260 LGNLFNKNNWEMDAA

-299 LINNSLALTHVSPV
+299 LINNSLVLTHQSPV

-327 AVPNSITKDRGVF
+327 GVPNSLTKDRGLF
-340 IAFYDYDTLANK
+340 IAFYDYNTSTNQ

-359 MNRNHGGLGN
+359 LDKADGALGD
-369 LFTVST
+369 LFTVSI

-383 ARQLHDLDVTLFD
+383 ARQLHDLDVTLLD
-396 REAFVT
+396 KEAFVT

-408 DLLTRK
+408 DLLARK

-428 EIIVHDKSGV
+428 ETIVHDKSGV

-499 IEDQDFSVVFDFN
+499 IEDQDFSVVFDFS
-512 LITPLRPFINLL
+512 LMSVLRPFINLL
-524 PVLSDSTVTTSIL
+524 PVLSDSAVTASVL
-537 ADTLSIDFPDDWN
+537 ADTLLIDFPENWN
-550 GALMVN
+550 GDLTVDF
-556 LIADWIDLPLLSSNM
+556 IADWIDLPL
-571 PTASILADTLSI
+571 P
-583 DLNDTTRFTI
+583 NDTTRFTV
-593 NVAPTQDPPQAFEWA
+593 NVTPTQDPPQAFEWA

-620 NTLDSYTLEWTESAD
+620 NTLDRYTLEWTESAD
-635 VDKDTIDYIIYATI
+635 VDKDTINYIIYATI
-649 GQYPSEEVDDTTG
+649 GQYPSEEVNDTTG
-662 LSYPILYQEIAE
+662 LSYPILYQDIAE
-674 EAFRNAPG
+674 EAFRDVPG
-682 NNATIRFSVWAHDG
+682 NNVTIRFSVWAHDG

-707 VLYVNRYEYLDVE
+707 LLYVNRYEYLDVE
-720 DNTIPSDFALHVNY
+720 DSTIPSDFALHGNY
-734 PNPFNPT
+734 PNPFNPA

-747 LPYKIDVSIFIYNI
+747 LPNKNDVNIIIYNM
-761 LGQKVKVF
+761 LGHKVKVF
-769 SLPNSPGGT
+769 SMPNIPAGT
-778 HTITWNATNQIGQPL
+778 HTITWNATNQSGQPL

-806 FVKTRKMILLK
+806 FVQTRKMILLK

>member
-1 MLRSVTKLI
+1 MFKNVVKLSVAI
-10 FAFSFIIAQWSSD
+10 SFVFAQWTSD
-23 SSQNTLIESAR
+23 STQNTLIESAL
-34 QSQLSPLVEV
+34 QSQLTPFVQV
-44 AVDGST
+44 ASDGST
-50 YIAWGDRRNTPSY
+50 YIAWGDRRNTPNF

-71 FSGNIFESYTLSNQH
+71 FSGNVFESYTLSNQH

-92 NLKAL
+92 NLEAL
-97 ESDSEHGVFVLWE
+97 ESDTEHGVFVLWE

-123 INSTLDVNGLV
+123 VNSTLDANGTVFDNSGLV
-134 FDDNGLVLSG
+134 VSG

-165 FTTSSCAGN
+165 FTTSSCAGS
-174 NATDYGNAYVQKIS
+174 NATDYGNAYVQKIN
-188 SGAKAWG
+188 SGTKDWG
-195 NNGKLAAPRNTN
+195 GNGILAAPRNTN
-207 GNDVLDTKVVA
+207 GNNVLDTKA
-218 GPLGGAFILFSQN
+218 IPGPQGGAFILFSQN

-237 LRINYVD
+237 LRINFVD

-249 TEGLSYPSGLG
+249 TEGLSYPSGIG

-275 FDGMVGLYV
+275 FDGMVGVYV
-284 VWRNSSNKIVLQHIN
+284 VWRNSSNKMVLQHIN
-299 LINNSLALTHVSPV
+299 LINNRLVLTHVSPV
-313 EVFSSTASY
+313 EVFPSTASY

-327 AVPNSITKDRGVF
+327 AVPNSLTKDRGLF
-340 IAFYDYDTLANK
+340 IAFYDYDTSANK

-359 MNRNHGGLGN
+359 LDKADGTLSN

-375 NAASLNPT
+375 NASSLNPA

-396 REAFVT
+396 KEAFVT

-428 EIIVHDKSGV
+428 ETIVHDKSGV
-438 AGRGTP
+438 AGRSTP
-444 GAYSASHDRIGG
+444 GAYNASHDRIGG
-456 LTVAWQQDR
+456 LTVTWQQDR

-471 DIFAQQLGNGAVLGV
+471 DIFAQQLSNEAVLGV

-512 LITPLRPFINLL
+512 LSPALRPFISLL
-524 PVLSDSTVTTSIL
+524 PVLSDSAVTASIL
-537 ADTLSIDFPDDWN
+537 ADTLSIDFPNDWN
-550 GALMVN
+550 GDLMVD
-556 LIADWIDLPLLSSNM
+556 LIGDWIDLSLP
-571 PTASILADTLSI
+571 
-583 DLNDTTRFTI
+583 NDTTRFTI
-593 NVAPTQDPPQAFEWA
+593 SVAPIQDPPRAFDWV
-608 SAAVDSINITQL
+608 SVSLDSINITQL
-620 NTLDSYTLEWTESAD
+620 NAQDNFLLEWTESAD
-635 VDKDTIDYIIYATI
+635 VDQDTIEYIVYAKV
-649 GQYPSEEVDDTTG
+649 GQYPLEEIYDTTS
-662 LSYPILYQEIAE
+662 LSYPIPYQDIAV
-674 EAFRNAPG
+674 EAFRNVPG
-682 NNATIRFSVWAHDG
+682 NNATIRFSVWAYDG
-696 TDSLKIGGEDR
+696 TDSLKINGEDR
-707 VLYVNRYEYLDVE
+707 VLYVNRYEYLQV
-720 DNTIPSDFALHVNY
+720 DNNGIPNAFALHGNY

-747 LPYKIDVSIFIYNI
+747 LPYRGNVNIHIYNM

-769 SLPNSPGGT
+769 SMPNTPPGR
-778 HTITWNATNQIGQPL
+778 HAITWNGTNQKGQAL

>member
-23 SSQNTLIESAR
+23 SSQNTLIESAS

-44 AVDGST
+44 AIDGST

-71 FSGNIFESYTLSNQH
+71 FSGNVFENYTLSNQH

-92 NLKAL
+92 NLEAL
-97 ESDSEHGVFVLWE
+97 ESDREHGVFVLWE

-123 INSTLDVNGLV
+123 VNSTLDPNGMV
-134 FDDNGLVLSG
+134 FDINGLVLSG

-150 NGSLAVIDR
+150 NGSLAVVDR

-174 NATDYGNAYVQKIS
+174 NATDYGNAFVQKIS
-188 SGAKAWG
+188 SGVKAWG
-195 NNGKLAAPRNTN
+195 NDGKLAAPRNTN

-260 LGNLYNKNNWEMDAA
+260 LGNLYNKNNWEMDAV

-299 LINNSLALTHVSPV
+299 LINNSLVLTHQSPV
-313 EVFSSTASY
+313 QVFSSTASY
-322 VYPKI
+322 VYPRI
-327 AVPNSITKDRGVF
+327 GVPNSLTKDRGLF
-340 IAFYDYDTLANK
+340 IAFYDYDTSANK

-359 MNRNHGGLGN
+359 LDKADGALGN

-375 NAASLNPT
+375 NVASLNPN
-383 ARQLHDLDVTLFD
+383 ARQIHDLDVTLLD
-396 REAFVT
+396 KEAFVT

-428 EIIVHDKSGV
+428 ETIVHDKSGA
-438 AGRGTP
+438 AGRSTP
-444 GAYSASHDRIGG
+444 GAYSASHDKIGG
-456 LTVAWQQDR
+456 ITVVWQQDR

-471 DIFAQQLGNGAVLGV
+471 DIFAQQLGNGLVLGV
-486 NGNLLADIDDAQI
+486 NSNLLADIDDVQI
-499 IEDQDFSVVFDFN
+499 IEDEDFSVVFDFS
-512 LITPLRPFINLL
+512 LMPILRPYVNLL
-524 PVLSDSTVTTSIL
+524 PVLSDNSVTASVL
-537 ADTLSIDFPDDWN
+537 ADTLFIDFPENWN
-550 GALMVN
+550 GDLMVDFV
-556 LIADWIDLPLLSSNM
+556 ADWIDLPL
-571 PTASILADTLSI
+571 P
-583 DLNDTTRFTI
+583 NDTTRF
-593 NVAPTQDPPQAFEWA
+593 NVKVTPIQDPPQEFEWV
-608 SAAVDSINITQL
+608 STAVDSINITQL
-620 NTLDSYTLEWTESAD
+620 NIFDSYILEWTESAD
-635 VDKDTIDYIIYATI
+635 FDQDTIDYIIYANI
-649 GQYPSEEVDDTTG
+649 GRYPTEEVDDTTG

-674 EAFRNAPG
+674 EAFRNVPG
-682 NNATIRFSVWAHDG
+682 NNVTIRFSVWAHDG

-720 DNTIPSDFALHVNY
+720 DNTIPSDFALHGNY

-747 LPYKIDVSIFIYNI
+747 LPYKIDVNIFIYNI

>member
-1 MLRSVTKLI
+1 MLRNVTKLI
-10 FAFSFIIAQWSSD
+10 FTVSFIFAQWSSD

-97 ESDSEHGVFVLWE
+97 KSDNEHGVFVLWE
-110 QITNN
+110 QITDN

-123 INSTLDVNGLV
+123 VNSTLDVNGLV

-195 NNGKLAAPRNTN
+195 NDGKLAAPRNTN

-218 GPLGGAFILFSQN
+218 GPSGGAFILFSQN

-299 LINNSLALTHVSPV
+299 LINNSLVLTHQSPV
-313 EVFSSTASY
+313 EVFASTASY

-327 AVPNSITKDRGVF
+327 GVPNSLTKDRGLF
-340 IAFYDYDTLANK
+340 IAFYDYDTSTNK

-359 MNRNHGGLGN
+359 LDKADGTLGD

-383 ARQLHDLDVTLFD
+383 ARQLHDLDVTLLD
-396 REAFVT
+396 KEAFVT

-428 EIIVHDKSGV
+428 ETIVHDKSGV

-499 IEDQDFSVVFDFN
+499 IEDQDFSVVFDFS
-512 LITPLRPFINLL
+512 LMSVLRPFINLL
-524 PVLSDSTVTTSIL
+524 PVLSDSAVTASVL
-537 ADTLSIDFPDDWN
+537 EDTLLIDFPENWN
-550 GALMVN
+550 GDLMVDF
-556 LIADWIDLPLLSSNM
+556 IADWIDLPL
-571 PTASILADTLSI
+571 P
-583 DLNDTTRFTI
+583 NDTTRFTV
-593 NVAPTQDPPQAFEWA
+593 NVTPTQDPPQAFEWA

-635 VDKDTIDYIIYATI
+635 VDQDTIDYIIYATI
-649 GQYPSEEVDDTTG
+649 GQYPLEEVDDTTG
-662 LSYPILYQEIAE
+662 LSYPILYQDIAE
-674 EAFRNAPG
+674 EAFRDVPG
-682 NNATIRFSVWAHDG
+682 NNVTIRFSVWAHDG

-720 DNTIPSDFALHVNY
+720 DSTIPSDFALHGNY

-747 LPYKIDVSIFIYNI
+747 LPNKNDVNINIYNM

-769 SLPNSPGGT
+769 SMPNTPAGT
-778 HTITWNATNQIGQPL
+778 HTITWNATNQSGQPL

>member
-1 MLRSVTKLI
+1 MFKNVAKLTVAI
-10 FAFSFIIAQWSSD
+10 SFVFAQWTSD
-23 SSQNTLIESAR
+23 STQNTLIESAL
-34 QSQLSPLVEV
+34 QSQLSPFVQV
-44 AVDGST
+44 ASDGST
-50 YIAWGDRRNTPSY
+50 YIAWGDRRNTPNF

-71 FSGNIFESYTLSNQH
+71 FSGNVFESYTLSNQH

-92 NLKAL
+92 NLEAL
-97 ESDSEHGVFVLWE
+97 ESDTEHGVFVLWE

-123 INSTLDVNGLV
+123 VNSTLDANGTVFDNSGLV
-134 FDDNGLVLSG
+134 VSG

-165 FTTSSCAGN
+165 FTTSSCAGS
-174 NATDYGNAYVQKIS
+174 NATDYGNAYVQKIN
-188 SGAKAWG
+188 SGTKDWG
-195 NNGKLAAPRNTN
+195 GNGILAAPRNTN
-207 GNDVLDTKVVA
+207 GNNVLDTKA
-218 GPLGGAFILFSQN
+218 IPGPQGGAFILFSQN

-237 LRINYVD
+237 LRINFVD

-249 TEGLSYPSGLG
+249 TEGLSYPSGIG

-275 FDGMVGLYV
+275 FDGMVGVYV
-284 VWRNSSNKIVLQHIN
+284 VWRNSSNKMVLQHIN
-299 LINNSLALTHVSPV
+299 LINNRLVLTHVSPV
-313 EVFSSTASY
+313 EVFPSTASY

-327 AVPNSITKDRGVF
+327 AVPNSLTKDRGLFV
-340 IAFYDYDTLANK
+340 AFYDYDTSANK

-359 MNRNHGGLGN
+359 LDKADGTLSN

-375 NAASLNPT
+375 NASSLNPA

-396 REAFVT
+396 KEAFVT

-428 EIIVHDKSGV
+428 ETIIHDKSGV
-438 AGRGTP
+438 AGRSTP

-456 LTVAWQQDR
+456 LTVTWQQDR

-471 DIFAQQLGNGAVLGV
+471 DIFAQQLSNEAVLGV

-512 LITPLRPFINLL
+512 LSPALRPFISLL
-524 PVLSDSTVTTSIL
+524 PVLSDSAVTASIL
-537 ADTLSIDFPDDWN
+537 ADTLSIDFPNDWN
-550 GALMVN
+550 GDLMVD
-556 LIADWIDLPLLSSNM
+556 LIGDWIDLSLP
-571 PTASILADTLSI
+571 
-583 DLNDTTRFTI
+583 NDTTRFTI
-593 NVAPTQDPPQAFEWA
+593 SVAPIQDPPRAFEWV
-608 SAAVDSINITQL
+608 SVSLDSINITQL
-620 NTLDSYTLEWTESAD
+620 NAQDNFLLEWTESAD
-635 VDKDTIDYIIYATI
+635 VDQDTIEYIVYAKV
-649 GQYPSEEVDDTTG
+649 GQYPLEEIYDTTS
-662 LSYPILYQEIAE
+662 LSYPIPYRDIAE
-674 EAFRNAPG
+674 EAFRNVPG
-682 NNATIRFSVWAHDG
+682 NNATIRFSVWAYDG
-696 TDSLKIGGEDR
+696 TDSLKINGEDR
-707 VLYVNRYEYLDVE
+707 VLYVNRYEYLQVD
-720 DNTIPSDFALHVNY
+720 DNGIPNAFALHGNY

-747 LPYKIDVSIFIYNI
+747 LPYKGNVNIHIYNM

-769 SLPNSPGGT
+769 SMPNTPPGR
-778 HTITWNATNQIGQPL
+778 HAITWNGTNQKGQAL

>member
-1 MLRSVTKLI
+1 MLRNVTKLI
-10 FAFSFIIAQWSSD
+10 FAVSFIFAQWSSD

-92 NLKAL
+92 NLEAL

-123 INSTLDVNGLV
+123 VNSTLNANGLV

-150 NGSLAVIDR
+150 NGSLSVIDR

-165 FTTSSCAGN
+165 FTTSSCAGS
-174 NATDYGNAYVQKIS
+174 NATNYGNAYVQKIS
-188 SGAKAWG
+188 SGVKAWG
-195 NNGKLAAPRNTN
+195 NDGKLAAPRNTN

-299 LINNSLALTHVSPV
+299 LINNSLVLTHQSPV

-327 AVPNSITKDRGVF
+327 GVPNSLTKDRGLF
-340 IAFYDYDTLANK
+340 IAFYDYNTSTNQ

-359 MNRNHGGLGN
+359 LDKADGALGD
-369 LFTVST
+369 LFTVSI

-383 ARQLHDLDVTLFD
+383 ARQLHDLDVTLLD
-396 REAFVT
+396 KEAFVT

-408 DLLTRK
+408 DLLARK

-428 EIIVHDKSGV
+428 ETIVHDKSGV

-499 IEDQDFSVVFDFN
+499 IEDQDFSVVFDFS
-512 LITPLRPFINLL
+512 LMSVLRPFINLL
-524 PVLSDSTVTTSIL
+524 PVLSDSAVTASVL
-537 ADTLSIDFPDDWN
+537 ADTLLIDFPENWN
-550 GALMVN
+550 GDLTVDF
-556 LIADWIDLPLLSSNM
+556 IADWIDLPL
-571 PTASILADTLSI
+571 P
-583 DLNDTTRFTI
+583 NDTTRFTV
-593 NVAPTQDPPQAFEWA
+593 NVTPTQDPPQAFEWA

-620 NTLDSYTLEWTESAD
+620 NTLDRYTLEWTESAD
-635 VDKDTIDYIIYATI
+635 VDKDTINYIIYATI
-649 GQYPSEEVDDTTG
+649 GQYPSEEVNDTTG
-662 LSYPILYQEIAE
+662 LSYPILYQDIAE
-674 EAFRNAPG
+674 EAFRDVPG
-682 NNATIRFSVWAHDG
+682 NNVTIRFSVWAHDG

-707 VLYVNRYEYLDVE
+707 LLYVNRYEYLDVE
-720 DNTIPSDFALHVNY
+720 DSTIPSDFALHGNY
-734 PNPFNPT
+734 PNPFNPA

-747 LPYKIDVSIFIYNI
+747 LPNKNDVNIIIYNM
-761 LGQKVKVF
+761 LGHKVKVF
-769 SLPNSPGGT
+769 SMPNIPAGT
-778 HTITWNATNQIGQPL
+778 HTITWNATNQSGQPL

-806 FVKTRKMILLK
+806 FVQTRKMILLK

>member
-1 MLRSVTKLI
+1 MFKNVVKLSVAI
-10 FAFSFIIAQWSSD
+10 SFVFAQWTSD
-23 SSQNTLIESAR
+23 STQNTLIESAL
-34 QSQLSPLVEV
+34 QSQLSPFVQV
-44 AVDGST
+44 ASDGST
-50 YIAWGDRRNTPSY
+50 YIAWGDRRNTPNF

-71 FSGNIFESYTLSNQH
+71 FSGNVFESYTLSNQH

-92 NLKAL
+92 NLEAL
-97 ESDSEHGVFVLWE
+97 ESDTEHGVFVLWE

-123 INSTLDVNGLV
+123 VNSTLDANGTVFDNSGLV
-134 FDDNGLVLSG
+134 VSG

-165 FTTSSCAGN
+165 FTTSSCAGS
-174 NATDYGNAYVQKIS
+174 NATDYGNAYVQKIN
-188 SGAKAWG
+188 SGTKDWG
-195 NNGKLAAPRNTN
+195 GNGILAAPRNTN
-207 GNDVLDTKVVA
+207 GNNVLDTKA
-218 GPLGGAFILFSQN
+218 IPGPQGGAFILFSQN

-237 LRINYVD
+237 LRINFVD

-249 TEGLSYPSGLG
+249 TEGLSYPSGIG

-275 FDGMVGLYV
+275 FDGMVGVYV
-284 VWRNSSNKIVLQHIN
+284 VWRNSSNKMVLQHIN
-299 LINNSLALTHVSPV
+299 LINNSLVLTHVSPV
-313 EVFSSTASY
+313 EVFPSTASY

-327 AVPNSITKDRGVF
+327 AVPNSLTKDRGLF
-340 IAFYDYDTLANK
+340 IAFYDYDTSANK

-359 MNRNHGGLGN
+359 LDKADGTLSN

-375 NAASLNPT
+375 NASSLNPA

-396 REAFVT
+396 KEAFVT

-428 EIIVHDKSGV
+428 ETIVHDKSGV
-438 AGRGTP
+438 AGRSTP
-444 GAYSASHDRIGG
+444 GAYNASHDRIGG
-456 LTVAWQQDR
+456 LTVTWQQDR

-471 DIFAQQLGNGAVLGV
+471 DIFAQQLSNEAVLGV

-512 LITPLRPFINLL
+512 LSPALRPFISLL
-524 PVLSDSTVTTSIL
+524 PVLSDSAVTASIL
-537 ADTLSIDFPDDWN
+537 ADTLSIDFPNDWN
-550 GALMVN
+550 GDLMVD
-556 LIADWIDLPLLSSNM
+556 LIGDWIDLSLP
-571 PTASILADTLSI
+571 
-583 DLNDTTRFTI
+583 NDTTRFTI
-593 NVAPTQDPPQAFEWA
+593 SVAPTQDPPHAFEWV
-608 SAAVDSINITQL
+608 SVSLDSINITQL
-620 NTLDSYTLEWTESAD
+620 NAQDNFLLEWTESAD
-635 VDKDTIDYIIYATI
+635 VDQDTIEYIVYAKV
-649 GQYPSEEVDDTTG
+649 GQYPLEEIYDTTS
-662 LSYPILYQEIAE
+662 LSYPIPYRDIAV
-674 EAFRNAPG
+674 EAFRNVPG
-682 NNATIRFSVWAHDG
+682 NNATIRFSVWAYDG
-696 TDSLKIGGEDR
+696 TDSLKINGEDR
-707 VLYVNRYEYLDVE
+707 VLFVNRYEYLQVD
-720 DNTIPSDFALHVNY
+720 DNGIPNAFALHGNY

-747 LPYKIDVSIFIYNI
+747 LPYRGNVNIHIYNM

-769 SLPNSPGGT
+769 SMPNTPPGR
-778 HTITWNATNQIGQPL
+778 HAITWNGTNQKGQAL